1 MANYFDQ
8 FEEIKEDNKQKSYW
22 EQFEPIEAESKVD
35 EFDMDFQDPN
45 KVTLGDRLN
54 TVKDNL
60 SKAIATTG
68 QATMSNR
75 PYVPN
80 TSGALEG
87 GVNYIN
93 DLALQVGNSINNAGQ
108 SVKNAY
114 NTIANKPINL
124 MPSRLMQPVSNA
136 FSGVGR
142 VASDVLPYA
151 MGGYYNSPKD
161 IVDATKQA
169 YNYGVEEAKRDR
181 QEQEMNPI
189 NLAESL
195 VDMYT
200 IGKFI
205 PGNKATMLGRMGVAG
220 KTGAV
225 YGGLES
231 LKHKGINP
239 KENLKD
245 AAIDAAL
252 FATLEP
258 LAEIGFA
265 AAKEGVKRINPAN
278 YQRIIESVPKKTG
291 TGLSQRTVY
300 EPKVKYE
307 YKPNVKNEYGMKEA
321 LNKPRIEA
329 NKMSDSAAF
338 ELGES
343 SELKYGVTRPIK
355 EAPKK
360 TVVDYLAPNIA
371 AKQQAKA
378 LEKAEK
384 AESNYEQVIEE
395 ARKHTIKTGEQ
406 TRVTKNDNGMYKYE
420 VVKPEVVDVDAKI
433 AELERKMKLVGGE
446 KTQLGQ
452 KYQRQIEEL
461 RGTEQAVTPVAEE
474 IKAEIT
480 EATKPAEVQN
490 VAVEKPKNV
499 AKNTKIRLKKGDSIL
514 ASDDFYS
521 DGNYI
526 VKKSKFTLEGQNQEV
541 KDLPNAQANML
552 WERYANNPTIELKP
566 TNRTWEGKEL
576 KAVEYE
582 YTDKNGDVQTIYLPK
597 KQSDM
602 FKGYDLAVS
611 EYKASN
617 YGEKFDIVLVKDGD
631 EVIGFA
637 SEIGGRAKKNIIE
650 TTNNFVDT
658 VKQQQEKAEQL
669 KQAKEEKAGR
679 PVIKY
684 SVKVDKYNNITGMY
698 MENDVLHTDG
708 NSAFYNKF
716 VMPDKTGVQKVTPF
730 GESALK
736 TVNKMLETTANYTT
750 KLEDIG
756 KIAISKNPVR
766 GQKIRVFEADIN
778 GKKQQVFL
786 NEKYLLDKKNLEL
799 YANDVEPQF
808 NAISIRRNGEQIG
821 LVMPI
826 RVSEYESLVDVPK
839 MKVSNTTKPVEK
851 VKKVAKTTEKT
862 PKNTEKSTKSIED
875 VGEFLQGNRKI
886 DKSLTWDDLDEMN
899 DLVRAKNT
907 TKAKIYTAPKF
918 DDLKAEGYSDFGSA
932 LIMNVYK
939 KINAKPA
946 AGYTGK
952 ENEKLYVDM
961 VNDTMKTVKDYI
973 KNNPEKF
980 TDEVLAERTGS
991 INPYSYH
998 YKQDDSLFYAIF
1010 PDKENKKGYYFFR
1023 HYPEYNRKS
1032 LIVGGSKFNDSLR
1045 IDYHTLKDVS
1055 KIIEESKALK
1065 EEKTGE
1071 KVKKQEWEK
1080 TFTVLEPSR
1089 WDNRY
1094 AVAFKK
1100 GKQIIAKFNSKA
1112 EAELVAQRAYEKLK
1126 QQKENEKSLDSTRK
1140 HIERRKD
1147 GRDVTAQEL
1156 KDEFGF
1162 RGVNFGNWVNQKE
1175 RQSFTNNTYD
1185 ALFDLSEMLNLPNKA
1200 LSLNGELGIA
1210 FGAQGHGGKAAAH
1223 YIPAF
1228 KEINLT
1234 KEHGAGSLAHEWWH
1248 AVDNYFGNKA
1258 SNKEFSESWGISL
1271 KQKGEVR
1278 EEVFN
1283 ALKDLHDQIKTSPLT
1298 KEDLEKYAK
1307 YHTDRINGNIN
1318 RYAEHIKNSYR
1329 RAKNADELNKII
1341 DDLANNREKYKDY
1354 SIEQMNEFERKFF
1367 KLLPENRDT
1376 FTNRGEFSWLT
1387 GEIRRLARVEELA
1400 KGTAKKSEYLKSAEK
1415 LDKQEGTK
1423 YWSEDTELGAR
1434 AFSVWL
1440 LDKMEKQSILNRFLV
1455 RQEHSAMT
1463 IDEAT
1468 FKKLLE
1474 GKEDSL
1480 DYIHKTPIVTEEK
1493 ARIFK
1498 AFDKLFDT
1506 IKTRETE
1513 KGVELYDINR
1523 DSETIAKNI
1532 QGAKVNVDGLTGDTV
1547 EIASKSDVYKNPV
1560 MKSLLEDLKG
1570 LQTSCTLQ
1578 GELSGKFIHNLETGE
1593 KRILLNP
1600 KNMAKTTHDHEVGH
1614 AIMDYFAGKDPSVNR
1629 RYLRDSQDTNNK
1641 VDVLK
1646 QFIKNNERVLD
1657 EISSIK
1663 KANNIN
1669 ADATAKDIKHLLS
1682 KEQYKVYR
1690 QYDKLYFNYK
1700 NSYVEQ
1706 YADSIAFGDFI
1717 GDPKEFIQ
1725 LYDKIK
1731 PIYDKLIQ
1739 EGKIYGTSEE
1749 FRKLVRQFKTN
1760 KRTRSIQRL
1769 PEKEIRSGR
1778 INKESMSKGI
1788 NLDDIQRDNFKAT
1801 KNIEQT
1807 VRDKVY
1813 DWHGGIGKDRYD
1825 VDKTLNSFIRMS
1837 KNIAKDISQKTG
1849 LKVSDKQLR
1858 EMLPFLRERTNI
1870 PEKLDRDD
1878 LKKIFN
1884 ALSGEEKAR
1893 LVKFADDTSNKFEK
1907 YYKNYLD
1914 AKGEVDEATIE
1925 NHISHIWD
1933 LDDKKQ
1939 ALLTNYITTKS
1950 RFAKQR
1956 TIETLAKGINGIEI
1970 DGKIVEFKPKTL
1982 DYAEILKSSSDNLIK
1997 ATYDMQLAETIKG
2010 MKDAEGNPL
2019 VLPAHKA
2026 PADWIEVS
2034 HPALNKAVYMGTVG
2048 EDELPMLMKSSVKV
2062 HPDLEKYVASIF
2074 ETPKT
2079 ASKFWKGYDSINGIL
2094 KQSQLGFS
2102 GFHGYALSESALA
2115 NMGLKKTLESLNVKK
2130 MYDAVKNGNY
2140 EIYEHEAEAKRAIEA
2155 GVQLGTPSDLN
2166 RNLVEET
2173 LNKIPVL
2180 GKYISGAVGVNNK
2193 ILWDV
2198 LHNNFKLFTFNTK
2211 IAELEKAG
2219 KVTKEQE
2226 RAVAQWVNDTY
2237 GGQSWEL
2244 LGVKNSDV
2252 RKAGRVLLSPD
2263 WNFSTVRQALG
2274 SINKA
2279 KLDKV
2284 FNDTKAWKR
2293 VAELMGVSENIGGEG
2308 VRGKIARD
2316 FWIRAVVYS
2325 TIFYNAM
2332 NAAFR
2337 ADDRK
2342 KHPERYPKNMKPFD
2356 YSIWSNANPMD
2367 NWYEK
2372 LMPYVFIGRNSDGT
2386 ARMLRVGKQFREV
2399 PELAADPIT
2408 KLSGKSASIIG
2419 LLTQVAVGM
2428 SPADIVK
2435 KVSGR
2440 EAYLNQNI
2448 WEGYGED
2455 ARMRDG
2461 MEAVTG
2467 RLKVAAKGAA
2477 PFMLSKY
2484 MDGKHEPSAWDM
2496 FAQTSVGS
2504 TKGKVYKE
2512 AKEAFEAG
2520 REDKIREI
2528 KQKAY
2533 RDGVR
2538 KEDIN
2543 KMVGY
2548 AEKNYKADNTKKYRK
2563 KFVEAMKNK
2572 DKKELNRIKSD
2583 MQRHHLSA
2591 KEQRRI
2597 YESAYKKYLQER

>member
-8 FEEIKEDNKQKSYW
+8 FEELKEDNKQKSYW
-22 EQFEPIEAESKVD
+22 DQFETMEAEAEVD

-45 KVTLGDRLN
+45 KVTLGDRFN
-54 TVKDNL
+54 AVKDNL

-93 DLALQVGNSINNAGQ
+93 DLATQAGQ
-108 SVKNAY
+108 NVQNAY

-124 MPSRLMQPVSNA
+124 MPSKILQPVSNA

-161 IVDATKQA
+161 IAEATQQA

-181 QEQEMNPI
+181 EQQEMNPI

-200 IGKFI
+200 IGKFM
-205 PGNKATMLGRMGVAG
+205 PGNKATALGRMGVAG

-245 AAIDAAL
+245 AAVDAVL

-265 AAKEGVKRINPAN
+265 AAKEGAKRLNPAN
-278 YQRIIESVPKKTG
+278 YQRIIESVPKTSG

-329 NKMSDSAAF
+329 NKMSDSTAF
-338 ELGES
+338 ELGEAS
-343 SELKYGVTRPIK
+343 KLKYGVSRPIK

-384 AESNYEQVIEE
+384 TED
-395 ARKHTIKTGEQ
+395 AR
-406 TRVTKNDNGMYKYE
+406 NS
-420 VVKPEVVDVDAKI
+420 VVENLAPNTANKEVVDVEAKI
-433 AELERKMKLVGGE
+433 AELERKMKIVGGE

-452 KYQRQIEEL
+452 KYKRQIEEL
-461 RGTEQAVTPVAEE
+461 RGTDQAVEPAVEEVKPVTEETVENVPSKAEEAPKAVESEEVIAPKTETVEPAEE
-474 IKAEIT
+474 IQIAETT
-480 EATKPAEVQN
+480 EATKPAEAQE

-499 AKNTKIRLKKGDSIL
+499 SKNTKIRLKKGDSIL

-526 VKKSKFTLEGQNQEV
+526 VKKSKFGLEGQNQDV
-541 KDLPNAQANML
+541 KNLPNEQANML

-566 TNRTWEGKEL
+566 TNRTWEGKQL

-582 YTDKNGDVQTIYLPK
+582 YTDKNGDVQKIYLPK
-597 KQSDM
+597 QNSDM

-611 EYKASN
+611 EYKASR
-617 YGEKFDIVLVKDGD
+617 YDDKFDIVLVKDGD
-631 EVIGFA
+631 EVVGFV
-637 SEIGGRAKKNIIE
+637 SELVGRAKKNIIE
-650 TTNNFVDT
+650 TPDNFVDT
-658 VKQQQEKAEQL
+658 VKQKQEKAEQS

-684 SVKVDKYNNITGMY
+684 SVKVDKNNNITGTY
-698 MENDVLHTDG
+698 MENDVMHTDG
-708 NSAFYNKF
+708 NSVYYNKF
-716 VMPDKTGVQKVTPF
+716 VMPDKTGVQKVTPLTE
-730 GESALK
+730 GPLK

-839 MKVSNTTKPVEK
+839 MKVSNATSAVKPSLK
-851 VKKVAKTTEKT
+851 QQS
-862 PKNTEKSTKSIED
+862 KNTEKSTKNIED
-875 VGEFLQGNRKI
+875 SGEFLKGNRKE
-886 DKSLTWDDLDEMN
+886 DKNGLTWEDLEGMN
-899 DLVRAKNT
+899 DLVRAKNL
-907 TKAKIYTAPKF
+907 TKAKIYPKPSI
-918 DDLKAEGYSDFGSA
+918 DSLKEQGLDTFQSAIVQHIYNKIANKIPAGYETRLGTQKEYTENIKNVMDSVIKYFKENPNKYSVAMTEGLRKDIFNVIYPDKDNLVGKYDSIFRKYTEYNRHA
-932 LIMNVYK
+932 LIMGGRRFVEG
-939 KINAKPA
+939 IQIS
-946 AGYTGK
+946 TK
-952 ENEKLYVDM
+952 EL
-961 VNDTMKTVKDYI
+961 
-973 KNNPEKF
+973 
-980 TDEVLAERTGS
+980 
-991 INPYSYH
+991 
-998 YKQDDSLFYAIF
+998 
-1010 PDKENKKGYYFFR
+1010 KEIR
-1023 HYPEYNRKS
+1023 
-1032 LIVGGSKFNDSLR
+1032 
-1045 IDYHTLKDVS
+1045 
-1055 KIIEESKALK
+1055 KIIEDYK
-1065 EEKTGE
+1065 EVKTPTS
-1071 KVKKQEWEK
+1071 KVKKEDWEK
-1080 TFTVLEPSR
+1080 TFTILEPSR
-1089 WDNRY
+1089 WESKFRIATNKGNQILKGEYNTKDE
-1094 AVAFKK
+1094 AIEVARK
-1100 GKQIIAKFNSKA
+1100 IT
-1112 EAELVAQRAYEKLK
+1112 EAQKELKNKLK
-1126 QQKENEKSLDSTRK
+1126 KNNF
-1140 HIERRKD
+1140 ERDYIQRRDKD
-1147 GRDVTAQEL
+1147 ISSDEL
-1156 KDEFGF
+1156 RETFGF
-1162 RGVNFGNWVNQKE
+1162 KGVNFGNYVTQKE
-1175 RQSFTNNTYD
+1175 RQDFLNYTYD
-1185 ALFDLSEMLNLPNKA
+1185 SLYDLAELLNLPPKA
-1200 LSLNGELGIA
+1200 LSLNGQLGVA
-1210 FGAQGHGGKAAAH
+1210 FGAQGRGGKAAGH
-1223 YIPAF
+1223 YIPDYH
-1228 KEINLT
+1228 EINMT
-1234 KEHGAGSLAHEWWH
+1234 KDSGAGTLAHEWWH
-1248 AVDNYFGNKA
+1248 AFDNYFGSKA
-1258 SNKEFSESWGISL
+1258 EGKEFTNKYGLALS
-1271 KQKGEVR
+1271 KQGEIR
-1278 EEVFN
+1278 EEVYKAFAEIDKQMRTVPFTEEEIQAKKDTVIAGCERN
-1283 ALKDLHDQIKTSPLT
+1283 IKYYANLVKNTFKKVDGVAEFVDKLVKNKDKYIKMSDEDMHNLVWKDFAKLIPEKRQTIENMSKLTWLTSEIQRMGRAEEIAMKMPTKSQYLKDAERLNVIENMGKGYWT
-1298 KEDLEKYAK
+1298 E
-1307 YHTDRINGNIN
+1307 HT
-1318 RYAEHIKNSYR
+1318 E
-1329 RAKNADELNKII
+1329 
-1341 DDLANNREKYKDY
+1341 
-1354 SIEQMNEFERKFF
+1354 M
-1367 KLLPENRDT
+1367 
-1376 FTNRGEFSWLT
+1376 
-1387 GEIRRLARVEELA
+1387 
-1400 KGTAKKSEYLKSAEK
+1400 
-1415 LDKQEGTK
+1415 
-1423 YWSEDTELGAR
+1423 GAR
-1434 AFSVWL
+1434 AFTTYL
-1440 LDKMEKQSILNRFLV
+1440 LDKMETQQIVNRFLARSQSGEV
-1455 RQEHSAMT
+1455 SMDWDKFASSM
-1463 IDEAT
+1463 EA
-1468 FKKLLE
+1468 
-1474 GKEDSL
+1474 GDKEASVL
-1480 DYIHKTPIVTEEK
+1480 VHWNPTNAEEK

-1498 AFDKLFDT
+1498 AFDNLFDT

-1513 KGVELYDINR
+1513 KGVELYSIDVPEFMKKADEIDTGYKDLDLTPIYERISEGIKGAELAKILPKEIGDI
-1523 DSETIAKNI
+1523 IKND
-1532 QGAKVNVDGLTGDTV
+1532 AEKYTF
-1547 EIASKSDVYKNPV
+1547 
-1560 MKSLLEDLKG
+1560 
-1570 LQTSCTLQ
+1570 
-1578 GELSGKFIHNLETGE
+1578 GELINNNSKKKGVHSGKKATISLNLDAIGNSPYSFIETLTHEIRHAKQHKIYLKIMSKPKKAWTAKERTFVAHYNICKRVNKEMQKYYNKHSQLIDRFDQSHFYSAKDRADAISELKLEEQKIIDRFDNLYEDYRNAFFETDSRLEGVKNATGYRKESGYTLSRPSKTERTNTKRPKKWGILANFRENATGE
-1593 KRILLNP
+1593 YSISESEYRGKGQ
-1600 KNMAKTTHDHEVGH
+1600 KAKQ
-1614 AIMDYFAGKDPSVNR
+1614 SV
-1629 RYLRDSQDTNNK
+1629 
-1641 VDVLK
+1641 
-1646 QFIKNNERVLD
+1646 
-1657 EISSIK
+1657 
-1663 KANNIN
+1663 
-1669 ADATAKDIKHLLS
+1669 
-1682 KEQYKVYR
+1682 
-1690 QYDKLYFNYK
+1690 
-1700 NSYVEQ
+1700 
-1706 YADSIAFGDFI
+1706 
-1717 GDPKEFIQ
+1717 
-1725 LYDKIK
+1725 
-1731 PIYDKLIQ
+1731 
-1739 EGKIYGTSEE
+1739 
-1749 FRKLVRQFKTN
+1749 
-1760 KRTRSIQRL
+1760 
-1769 PEKEIRSGR
+1769 
-1778 INKESMSKGI
+1778 
-1788 NLDDIQRDNFKAT
+1788 
-1801 KNIEQT
+1801 EQT

-1837 KNIAKDISQKTG
+1837 KNIAKDLSQKTG
-1849 LKVSDKQLR
+1849 LKISDKQLR

-1950 RFAKQR
+1950 KFAKQR

-2010 MKDAEGNPL
+2010 MKDAEGNSL

-2115 NMGLKKTLESLNVKK
+2115 NMGLKKTLKSLNVKK

-2180 GKYISGAVGVNNK
+2180 GKYISGAVSVNNK

-2244 LGVKNSDV
+2244 LGIKNSDV

-2274 SINKA
+2274 SINNA

-2293 VAELMGVSENIGGEG
+2293 VAELMGVSENIGGES

-2325 TIFYNAM
+2325 TVFYNAM

-2342 KHPERYPKNMKPFD
+2342 KHPELYPKNMKPFD
-2356 YSIWSNANPMD
+2356 YSIWANANPMD

-2461 MEAVTG
+2461 IEAVTG

-2548 AEKNYKADNTKKYRK
+2548 AEKNYKSDNTKKYRK

>member
-8 FEEIKEDNKQKSYW
+8 FEELKEDNKQKSYW
-22 EQFEPIEAESKVD
+22 DQFEPMEAEEQAD

-45 KVTLGDRLN
+45 KVTLGDRFN
-54 TVKDNL
+54 AAKDNL

-93 DLALQVGNSINNAGQ
+93 DLATQAGQ
-108 SVKNAY
+108 NVKNAY

-161 IVDATKQA
+161 IVEATQQA

-181 QEQEMNPI
+181 QQQEMNPI

-200 IGKFI
+200 IGKFM

-245 AAIDAAL
+245 AAVDAAL

-291 TGLSQRTVY
+291 TGLSERTVY

-329 NKMSDSAAF
+329 NKMSDSTAF
-338 ELGES
+338 ELGEA
-343 SELKYGVTRPIK
+343 SELKYGVTKPVK

-384 AESNYEQVIEE
+384 TEE
-395 ARKHTIKTGEQ
+395 AR
-406 TRVTKNDNGMYKYE
+406 NS
-420 VVKPEVVDVDAKI
+420 VVENIAPNTANKEVVDVEAKI
-433 AELERKMKLVGGE
+433 AELERKFKLVGGE
-446 KTQLGQ
+446 KTLLGQ

-461 RGTEQAVTPVAEE
+461 RGTEQAVAPVAEE
-474 IKAEIT
+474 VKPVEPVENIPSKTEEAPKAVESEEVIAPKTETVEPAEEIAVAETT
-480 EATKPAEVQN
+480 EATKPATQEV
-490 VAVEKPKNV
+490 AEKP
-499 AKNTKIRLKKGDSIL
+499 
-514 ASDDFYS
+514 
-521 DGNYI
+521 
-526 VKKSKFTLEGQNQEV
+526 
-541 KDLPNAQANML
+541 
-552 WERYANNPTIELKP
+552 
-566 TNRTWEGKEL
+566 
-576 KAVEYE
+576 
-582 YTDKNGDVQTIYLPK
+582 
-597 KQSDM
+597 
-602 FKGYDLAVS
+602 
-611 EYKASN
+611 
-617 YGEKFDIVLVKDGD
+617 
-631 EVIGFA
+631 
-637 SEIGGRAKKNIIE
+637 AKKNS
-650 TTNNFVDT
+650 
-658 VKQQQEKAEQL
+658 
-669 KQAKEEKAGR
+669 
-679 PVIKY
+679 IKY
-684 SVKVDKYNNITGMY
+684 SVKIDKKGNKNGFYGYSETY
-698 MENDVLHTDG
+698 HTDG
-708 NSAFYNKF
+708 NAMYKF
-716 VMPDKTGVQKVTPF
+716 DDVDADVKRVDVNGAVTVP
-730 GESALK
+730 EKNMEALWSK
-736 TVNKMLETTANYTT
+736 AEQNAN
-750 KLEDIG
+750 KLEDLG
-756 KIAISKNPVR
+756 KYFVDKEKRKVR
-766 GQKIRVFEADIN
+766 LFQMGNYEN
-778 GKKQQVFL
+778 GEPKYVYIDS
-786 NEKYLLDKKNLEL
+786 KYLLNQKGLEVFAESPL
-799 YANDVEPQF
+799 SSMSVRKD
-808 NAISIRRNGEQIG
+808 GKQIG
-821 LVMPI
+821 VVMPI
-826 RVSEYESLVDVPK
+826 TMKSIEGVNLIDVPK
-839 MKVSNTTKPVEK
+839 MIEEAKPVEK
-851 VKKVAKTTEKT
+851 VKKATKTTEKT
-862 PKNTEKSTKSIED
+862 PKKSEKSTKNIED
-875 VGEFLQGNRKI
+875 SGEFLMGNKKV
-886 DKSLTWDDLDEMN
+886 DKNGLTWEDLEGMN
-899 DLVRAKNT
+899 KLLREKNT
-907 TKAKIYTAPKF
+907 TKAKIYPKPSM
-918 DDLKAEGYSDFGSA
+918 DDLKAEGYTEFQSA
-932 LIMNVYK
+932 LIQNIYN

-946 AGYTGK
+946 AGYEG
-952 ENEKLYVDM
+952 EVNQKLYVDTI
-961 VNDTMKTVKDYI
+961 NDVMNTVKKYI
-973 KNNPEKF
+973 KEHSDEF
-980 TDEVLAERTGS
+980 TTDLVAEATRAYRS
-991 INPYSYH
+991 WSYK
-998 YKQDDSLFYAIF
+998 YNKSLFDAVF
-1010 PDKENKKGYYFFR
+1010 PDKENKVGQYGNIFR
-1023 HYPEYNRKS
+1023 QYPEYNRKAV
-1032 LIVGGSKFNDSLR
+1032 IIGGNKFIGALQLNTR
-1045 IDYHTLKDVS
+1045 TLKDVMTTLEDS
-1055 KIIEESKALK
+1055 KLVKEKGAKAKL
-1065 EEKTGE
+1065 EG
-1071 KVKKQEWEK
+1071 WEK
-1080 TFTVLEPSR
+1080 QFTILEPSR
-1089 WDNRY
+1089 WNNEYR
-1094 AVAFKK
+1094 VGIKK
-1100 GKQIIAKFNSKA
+1100 GRSKNNILDKKFNTKEEA
-1112 EAELVAQRAYEKLK
+1112 EAYAKKMYEVYQEHKK
-1126 QQKENEKSLDSTRK
+1126 RDIDIRGTRNAV
-1140 HIERRKD
+1140 ERRENNK
-1147 GRDVTAQEL
+1147 DVTS
-1156 KDEFGF
+1156 DEVREAFGF
-1162 RGVNFGNWVNQKE
+1162 KGVNFGNWVKQSE
-1175 RQSFTNNTYD
+1175 RQDFLNIAYD
-1185 ALFDLSEMLNLPNKA
+1185 SLLDLAEIINVPAKA
-1200 LSLNGELGIA
+1200 ISLNGNLGLA
-1210 FGAQGHGGKAAAH
+1210 FGAQGHGGRAAAH
-1223 YIPAF
+1223 YLPAY

-1234 KEHGAGSLAHEWWH
+1234 RMSGSGSLAHEWWH
-1248 AVDNYFGNKA
+1248 AVDNYFADMAHNENYSGKFA
-1258 SNKEFSESWGISL
+1258 LELKESGKL
-1271 KQKGEVR
+1271 R
-1278 EEVFN
+1278 PEVFEAFDN
-1283 ALKDLHDQIKTSPLT
+1283 LSKQIKTAPFTEEEIQKRKDAIVARCERNIKYYADSVKNTFKNVEGVAEFVDKLVKNKDKYIKMSDEDMYNLVWKDFEKLIPERRQTIENMSKLT
-1298 KEDLEKYAK
+1298 
-1307 YHTDRINGNIN
+1307 
-1318 RYAEHIKNSYR
+1318 
-1329 RAKNADELNKII
+1329 
-1341 DDLANNREKYKDY
+1341 
-1354 SIEQMNEFERKFF
+1354 
-1367 KLLPENRDT
+1367 
-1376 FTNRGEFSWLT
+1376 WLT
-1387 GEIRRLARVEELA
+1387 GEIQRIGKAEEIA
-1400 KGTAKKSEYLKSAEK
+1400 MKTPPKSQYLKDAER
-1415 LDKQEGTK
+1415 LDSIDTGMGGK
-1423 YWSEDTELGAR
+1423 YWTEDTELGAR
-1434 AFSVWL
+1434 AFASYI
-1440 LDKMEKQSILNRFLV
+1440 LDKLNKQSVKNSFLTHKDGGILDL
-1455 RQEHSAMT
+1455 EAWSKSGESAESAIVPT
-1463 IDEAT
+1463 YPA
-1468 FKKLLE
+1468 
-1474 GKEDSL
+1474 DSA
-1480 DYIHKTPIVTEEK
+1480 ERE
-1493 ARIFK
+1493 RIFS

-1513 KGVELYDINR
+1513 KGVELYSSNNKIKVDKKHTLHHLTNGVQIGQTTNTPLGKLKDIINSSPEMKQIKR
-1523 DSETIAKNI
+1523 YIRGVEDTEVCLFSQEEISE
-1532 QGAKVNVDGLTGDTV
+1532 
-1547 EIASKSDVYKNPV
+1547 
-1560 MKSLLEDLKG
+1560 LKG
-1570 LQTSCTLQ
+1570 
-1578 GELSGKFIHNLETGE
+1578 
-1593 KRILLNP
+1593 
-1600 KNMAKTTHDHEVGH
+1600 
-1614 AIMDYFAGKDPSVNR
+1614 FAGASFNGEIIKVMPNTPIWKLAHEIR
-1629 RYLRDSQDTNNK
+1629 HARDFQ
-1641 VDVLK
+1641 
-1646 QFIKNNERVLD
+1646 
-1657 EISSIK
+1657 
-1663 KANNIN
+1663 
-1669 ADATAKDIKHLLS
+1669 KDIKTPFGILRITNAIIGNKLLALTKDTPFEVIGNWWYNSS
-1682 KEQYKVYR
+1682 KLEKNAYKDERVVKEAYGYR
-1690 QYDKLYFNYK
+1690 GNQ
-1700 NSYVEQ
+1700 S
-1706 YADSIAFGDFI
+1706 
-1717 GDPKEFIQ
+1717 
-1725 LYDKIK
+1725 
-1731 PIYDKLIQ
+1731 
-1739 EGKIYGTSEE
+1739 T
-1749 FRKLVRQFKTN
+1749 
-1760 KRTRSIQRL
+1760 
-1769 PEKEIRSGR
+1769 
-1778 INKESMSKGI
+1778 GI
-1788 NLDDIQRDNFKAT
+1788 NARNRGNGKAIKLNGKNTFFSLEENNAGIDEATSKTSRKGSEKNVRNDRDGQNK
-1801 KNIEQT
+1801 KQNEVRRGVEQT

-1837 KNIAKDISQKTG
+1837 KNIAKDLSQKTG
-1849 LKVSDKQLR
+1849 LKISDKQLR

-2010 MKDAEGNPL
+2010 MKDAEGKPL

-2048 EDELPMLMKSSVKV
+2048 DDELPMLMKSSVKI

-2140 EIYEHEAEAKRAIEA
+2140 EIYEHEAEAKRAIDA

-2180 GKYISGAVGVNNK
+2180 GKYISGAVSVNNK

-2198 LHNNFKLFTFNTK
+2198 LHNNFKLFTFNAK

-2274 SINKA
+2274 SINNA

-2316 FWIRAVVYS
+2316 FWIRAVIYS
-2325 TIFYNAM
+2325 TVFYNAM

-2419 LLTQVAVGM
+2419 LVSQVAVGM

-2496 FAQTSVGS
+2496 FAQTSAGS

-2548 AEKNYKADNTKKYRK
+2548 AEKNYRADNTKKYRK
-2563 KFVEAMKNK
+2563 KFIEAMKNK

>member
-8 FEEIKEDNKQKSYW
+8 FEELKDDNKQKSYW
-22 EQFEPIEAESKVD
+22 EQFEPIEAEKQAD

-54 TVKDNL
+54 AVKDNL

-93 DLALQVGNSINNAGQ
+93 DLATQAGQ
-108 SVKNAY
+108 NVQNAY

-142 VASDVLPYA
+142 VASDVLPFA

-161 IVDATKQA
+161 IVEATQKA

-181 QEQEMNPI
+181 QQQEMNPI

-200 IGKFI
+200 IGKFM

-245 AAIDAAL
+245 AAVDAAL

-258 LAEIGFA
+258 LTEIGFA
-265 AAKEGVKRINPAN
+265 AAKEGAKRLNPAN

-329 NKMSDSAAF
+329 NKMSDSTAF
-338 ELGES
+338 ELGEA
-343 SELKYGVTRPIK
+343 SEMKYGVTRPVK

-384 AESNYEQVIEE
+384 TEE
-395 ARKHTIKTGEQ
+395 ARNSVIENLAPNTANK
-406 TRVTKNDNGMYKYE
+406 
-420 VVKPEVVDVDAKI
+420 EVVDVDAKI
-433 AELERKMKLVGGE
+433 AELERKMKLIGGE
-446 KTQLGQ
+446 KTLLGQ
-452 KYQRQIEEL
+452 KYKRQIEEL
-461 RGTEQAVTPVAEE
+461 KATEQAVTPVAEE
-474 IKAEIT
+474 VKPVAEEPVENIPSKTEEAPKAIESEEVVAPKTETVEPAEEIQIAET
-480 EATKPAEVQN
+480 SEATKPAETQE
-490 VAVEKPKNV
+490 VAVETQEV
-499 AKNTKIRLKKGDSIL
+499 AK
-514 ASDDFYS
+514 
-521 DGNYI
+521 
-526 VKKSKFTLEGQNQEV
+526 
-541 KDLPNAQANML
+541 
-552 WERYANNPTIELKP
+552 KP
-566 TNRTWEGKEL
+566 
-576 KAVEYE
+576 
-582 YTDKNGDVQTIYLPK
+582 
-597 KQSDM
+597 
-602 FKGYDLAVS
+602 
-611 EYKASN
+611 
-617 YGEKFDIVLVKDGD
+617 
-631 EVIGFA
+631 
-637 SEIGGRAKKNIIE
+637 AKKNS
-650 TTNNFVDT
+650 
-658 VKQQQEKAEQL
+658 
-669 KQAKEEKAGR
+669 
-679 PVIKY
+679 IKY
-684 SVKVDKYNNITGMY
+684 SVKFDKYGNKKGFYGYSETY
-698 MENDVLHTDG
+698 HTDG
-708 NSAFYNKF
+708 NAMYKF
-716 VMPDKTGVQKVTPF
+716 DDVDADVKRVDVNGAVTVP
-730 GESALK
+730 EKNMEAVWSKAEQN
-736 TVNKMLETTANYTT
+736 VN
-750 KLEDIG
+750 KLEDLG
-756 KIAISKNPVR
+756 KYYVDREKRKVR
-766 GQKIRVFEADIN
+766 LFQMGNYEN
-778 GKKQQVFL
+778 GEPKYVSIDS
-786 NEKYLLDKKNLEL
+786 KYLLNQKGLEVFAESPL
-799 YANDVEPQF
+799 SSM
-808 NAISIRRNGEQIG
+808 SIRKDGKQIG
-821 LVMPI
+821 VVMPI
-826 RVSEYESLVDVPK
+826 TMKSIDNVELIDVPK
-839 MKVSNTTKPVEK
+839 MIEEAKPVAK
-851 VKKVAKTTEKT
+851 VKKATEVTEKT
-862 PKNTEKSTKSIED
+862 PKKTEVVNASYSLDIPENSKDITKTKEFKNWFGDSKVVDENGKPLVVYHGTADIIEVFD
-875 VGEFLQGNRKI
+875 ERYGGETTANNEYGAFFFTDNLEVAEDYSRQAYIRRYEGRDREKLEDYYKEQFNLTDEEI
-886 DKSLTWDDLDEMN
+886 DNILDDLEE
-899 DLVRAKNT
+899 A
-907 TKAKIYTAPKF
+907 
-918 DDLKAEGYSDFGSA
+918 AE
-932 LIMNVYK
+932 N
-939 KINAKPA
+939 
-946 AGYTGK
+946 
-952 ENEKLYVDM
+952 
-961 VNDTMKTVKDYI
+961 
-973 KNNPEKF
+973 
-980 TDEVLAERTGS
+980 
-991 INPYSYH
+991 
-998 YKQDDSLFYAIF
+998 
-1010 PDKENKKGYYFFR
+1010 
-1023 HYPEYNRKS
+1023 
-1032 LIVGGSKFNDSLR
+1032 
-1045 IDYHTLKDVS
+1045 
-1055 KIIEESKALK
+1055 
-1065 EEKTGE
+1065 
-1071 KVKKQEWEK
+1071 
-1080 TFTVLEPSR
+1080 
-1089 WDNRY
+1089 
-1094 AVAFKK
+1094 
-1100 GKQIIAKFNSKA
+1100 
-1112 EAELVAQRAYEKLK
+1112 
-1126 QQKENEKSLDSTRK
+1126 
-1140 HIERRKD
+1140 
-1147 GRDVTAQEL
+1147 
-1156 KDEFGF
+1156 
-1162 RGVNFGNWVNQKE
+1162 
-1175 RQSFTNNTYD
+1175 
-1185 ALFDLSEMLNLPNKA
+1185 
-1200 LSLNGELGIA
+1200 
-1210 FGAQGHGGKAAAH
+1210 
-1223 YIPAF
+1223 
-1228 KEINLT
+1228 
-1234 KEHGAGSLAHEWWH
+1234 
-1248 AVDNYFGNKA
+1248 
-1258 SNKEFSESWGISL
+1258 
-1271 KQKGEVR
+1271 
-1278 EEVFN
+1278 
-1283 ALKDLHDQIKTSPLT
+1283 QIKTVDTYLKIENPLIINNNYNVSPIQDIQELIGWA
-1298 KEDLEKYAK
+1298 KEGRYSDVVEKYVDIYDTQKYAESDIEDYRKEIETRARENYDLEEGDTIEEYMFNDATREIMDENGIYPEMQEFDGIIIRNTIDDIGERSQGIQDTYIVFKPEQIKSVNNRGTFNPEDPNIYKFLDVPNFMKDVMANGYKDIDIQPINDVIAK
-1307 YHTDRINGNIN
+1307 GCTQEELLKVLPSSLHKGFDNINGYKFYNLKAN
-1318 RYAEHIKNSYR
+1318 KNS
-1329 RAKNADELNKII
+1329 
-1341 DDLANNREKYKDY
+1341 
-1354 SIEQMNEFERKFF
+1354 S
-1367 KLLPENRDT
+1367 T
-1376 FTNRGEFSWLT
+1376 
-1387 GEIRRLARVEELA
+1387 
-1400 KGTAKKSEYLKSAEK
+1400 KG
-1415 LDKQEGTK
+1415 
-1423 YWSEDTELGAR
+1423 
-1434 AFSVWL
+1434 
-1440 LDKMEKQSILNRFLV
+1440 
-1455 RQEHSAMT
+1455 
-1463 IDEAT
+1463 
-1468 FKKLLE
+1468 
-1474 GKEDSL
+1474 
-1480 DYIHKTPIVTEEK
+1480 
-1493 ARIFK
+1493 
-1498 AFDKLFDT
+1498 
-1506 IKTRETE
+1506 
-1513 KGVELYDINR
+1513 
-1523 DSETIAKNI
+1523 I
-1532 QGAKVNVDGLTGDTV
+1532 QYGGNV
-1547 EIASKSDVYKNPV
+1547 
-1560 MKSLLEDLKG
+1560 
-1570 LQTSCTLQ
+1570 
-1578 GELSGKFIHNLETGE
+1578 
-1593 KRILLNP
+1593 KRI
-1600 KNMAKTTHDHEVGH
+1600 
-1614 AIMDYFAGKDPSVNR
+1614 
-1629 RYLRDSQDTNNK
+1629 
-1641 VDVLK
+1641 
-1646 QFIKNNERVLD
+1646 
-1657 EISSIK
+1657 
-1663 KANNIN
+1663 
-1669 ADATAKDIKHLLS
+1669 
-1682 KEQYKVYR
+1682 
-1690 QYDKLYFNYK
+1690 
-1700 NSYVEQ
+1700 
-1706 YADSIAFGDFI
+1706 
-1717 GDPKEFIQ
+1717 
-1725 LYDKIK
+1725 
-1731 PIYDKLIQ
+1731 
-1739 EGKIYGTSEE
+1739 
-1749 FRKLVRQFKTN
+1749 
-1760 KRTRSIQRL
+1760 
-1769 PEKEIRSGR
+1769 
-1778 INKESMSKGI
+1778 GI
-1788 NLDDIQRDNFKAT
+1788 NLDKVGNNPQKLIDTIMHEVEHADQEAYYNYLKSQQAKGIHLTQDEIAYMREYRKSDKLNHVIQQYLRKNKKAINNVVNPFLKKYQHLTREELLNKIKSIQSSIKRDMICKHLKYIDKYRDLFREVGARKQAAKYAEEFIDEERNVRRRVAKSNRFIFGTSTNRNIGAKVRSGLERGNLSIEEPTKGQKA
-1801 KNIEQT
+1801 KQSVEQT

-1837 KNIAKDISQKTG
+1837 KNIAKDLSQKTG

-1893 LVKFADDTSNKFEK
+1893 LVKFADETSNKFEK

-2079 ASKFWKGYDSINGIL
+2079 SSKFWKAYDSINGMI

-2102 GFHGYALSESALA
+2102 GFHGYALSESAIA
-2115 NMGLKKTLESLNVKK
+2115 NMGVKKTLESLNVKK
-2130 MYDAVKNGNY
+2130 IYDAVKNGNY
-2140 EIYEHEAEAKRAIEA
+2140 EIYEHEAEAKRAIDA

-2173 LNKIPVL
+2173 LNKWPKI
-2180 GKYISGAVGVNNK
+2180 GKYLSGAVSVNNK

-2244 LGVKNSDV
+2244 LGIKNSDV

-2274 SINKA
+2274 SINNT
-2279 KLDKV
+2279 KLDKI

-2325 TIFYNAM
+2325 TVFYNAM

-2337 ADDRK
+2337 ADDRE

-2356 YSIWSNANPMD
+2356 YSIWANANPMD

-2372 LMPYVFIGRNSDGT
+2372 MMPYVFIGRNSDGT

-2399 PELAADPIT
+2399 PELASDPIT

-2419 LLTQVAVGM
+2419 LVSQVAVGM

-2435 KVSGR
+2435 KVTGR
-2440 EAYLNQNI
+2440 EAYLNQKI
-2448 WEGYGED
+2448 WDGYGED

-2461 MEAVTG
+2461 AEFLTG
-2467 RLKVAAKGAA
+2467 RISVALEGAA
-2477 PFMLSKY
+2477 PFAVSKFF
-2484 MDGKHEPSAWDM
+2484 DKKHERSAWDM

-2520 REDKIREI
+2520 REDKIKEI

-2597 YESAYKKYLQER
+2597 YESAYKKYLKER

>member
-22 EQFEPIEAESKVD
+22 EQFEPIEAEAEVD

-45 KVTLGDRLN
+45 KVTLGDRFN
-54 TVKDNL
+54 AAKDNL

-80 TSGALEG
+80 TSGVLEG

-93 DLALQVGNSINNAGQ
+93 DLASQVGNSINNAGQ

-161 IVDATKQA
+161 IVEATQQA

-181 QEQEMNPI
+181 QQQQEMNPI

-200 IGKFI
+200 IGKFM

-225 YGGLES
+225 YGGLDS

-239 KENLKD
+239 KENIKD
-245 AAIDAAL
+245 ATVDAVL

-265 AAKEGVKRINPAN
+265 AAKEGAKRLNPAN
-278 YQRIIESVPKKTG
+278 YQRIIESVPKTSGTG
-291 TGLSQRTVY
+291 TAQRTVY

-329 NKMSDSAAF
+329 NKMSDNTAF
-338 ELGES
+338 ELGEA
-343 SELKYGVTRPIK
+343 SELKYGVSRPIK

-406 TRVTKNDNGMYKYE
+406 TRVTKNDNGMYEYE
-420 VVKPEVVDVDAKI
+420 VVKPEVANVDAKI

-446 KTQLGQ
+446 KTLLGQ
-452 KYQRQIEEL
+452 KYKRQIEEL
-461 RGTEQAVTPVAEE
+461 RGTEQAVAPVSEEVKPVAEE
-474 IKAEIT
+474 IVDTSQLDIKNKQLTYKFIDEGENIGENYGVVRAIGNNNEIVGEINYIYNPKTNTVQISDQSVIPSYQRQGIATDIISIIKDKTGTNQINSNVLTPDGEKFLAGIEKKGIIERHNIANTQVTEHPEVRSTDLMEQSAPKTETVKPTEEIQVAETT
-480 EATKPAEVQN
+480 ETTKPAEVQE
-490 VAVEKPKNV
+490 VAVETQEV
-499 AKNTKIRLKKGDSIL
+499 AK
-514 ASDDFYS
+514 
-521 DGNYI
+521 
-526 VKKSKFTLEGQNQEV
+526 
-541 KDLPNAQANML
+541 
-552 WERYANNPTIELKP
+552 KP
-566 TNRTWEGKEL
+566 
-576 KAVEYE
+576 
-582 YTDKNGDVQTIYLPK
+582 
-597 KQSDM
+597 
-602 FKGYDLAVS
+602 
-611 EYKASN
+611 
-617 YGEKFDIVLVKDGD
+617 
-631 EVIGFA
+631 
-637 SEIGGRAKKNIIE
+637 AKKNS
-650 TTNNFVDT
+650 
-658 VKQQQEKAEQL
+658 
-669 KQAKEEKAGR
+669 
-679 PVIKY
+679 IKY
-684 SVKVDKYNNITGMY
+684 SVKIDKKGNKNGFYGYSETY
-698 MENDVLHTDG
+698 HTDG
-708 NSAFYNKF
+708 NAMYKF
-716 VMPDKTGVQKVTPF
+716 DDVDADVKRVDVNGAVTVP
-730 GESALK
+730 EKNMEALWSK
-736 TVNKMLETTANYTT
+736 AEQNAN
-750 KLEDIG
+750 KLEDLG
-756 KIAISKNPVR
+756 KYFIDREKRKVR
-766 GQKIRVFEADIN
+766 LFKMNYENGESYVFIDS
-778 GKKQQVFL
+778 
-786 NEKYLLDKKNLEL
+786 KYLLNQKGLEVFAESPL
-799 YANDVEPQF
+799 SSMSVRKD
-808 NAISIRRNGEQIG
+808 GKQIG
-821 LVMPI
+821 VVMPI
-826 RVSEYESLVDVPK
+826 TMKSIDNVELIDVPK
-839 MKVSNTTKPVEK
+839 MIEEAKAVEKPVDK
-851 VKKVAKTTEKT
+851 PKKT
-862 PKNTEKSTKSIED
+862 PKNTEKSTKNIED
-875 VGEFLQGNRKI
+875 SGEFLMGNKKV
-886 DKSLTWDDLDEMN
+886 DKNGLTWEDLEGMN
-899 DLVRAKNT
+899 KLLREKNT
-907 TKAKIYTAPKF
+907 TKAKIYPKPSM
-918 DDLKAEGYSDFGSA
+918 DDLKAEGYTEFQSA
-932 LIMNVYK
+932 LIQNIYN

-946 AGYTGK
+946 AGYEG
-952 ENEKLYVDM
+952 EVNQKLYVDT
-961 VNDTMKTVKDYI
+961 VNDVMNTVKKYI
-973 KNNPEKF
+973 KEHSDEF
-980 TDEVLAERTGS
+980 TTDLVAEATRAYRS
-991 INPYSYH
+991 WSYK
-998 YKQDDSLFYAIF
+998 YNKSLFDAVF
-1010 PDKENKKGYYFFR
+1010 PDTENKVGQYGSVFR
-1023 HYPEYNRKS
+1023 QYPEYNRKA
-1032 LIVGGSKFNDSLR
+1032 IIIGGNKFIGALQLNTR
-1045 IDYHTLKDVS
+1045 TLKDVMTTLEDS
-1055 KIIEESKALK
+1055 KLVKEKGAKAKL
-1065 EEKTGE
+1065 EG
-1071 KVKKQEWEK
+1071 WEK
-1080 TFTVLEPSR
+1080 QFTILEPSR
-1089 WDNRY
+1089 WNNEYR
-1094 AVAFKK
+1094 VGIKK
-1100 GKQIIAKFNSKA
+1100 GRSKNNILDKKFNTKEEA
-1112 EAELVAQRAYEKLK
+1112 EAYAKKMYEVYQEHKK
-1126 QQKENEKSLDSTRK
+1126 RDIDIRGTRNAV
-1140 HIERRKD
+1140 ERRENNK
-1147 GRDVTAQEL
+1147 DVTS
-1156 KDEFGF
+1156 DEVREAFGF
-1162 RGVNFGNWVNQKE
+1162 KGVNFGNWVKQSE
-1175 RQSFTNNTYD
+1175 RQDFLNIAYD
-1185 ALFDLSEMLNLPNKA
+1185 SLLDLAEIINVPAKA
-1200 LSLNGELGIA
+1200 ISLNGNLGLA
-1210 FGAQGHGGKAAAH
+1210 FGAQGHGGRAAAH
-1223 YIPAF
+1223 YLPAY

-1234 KEHGAGSLAHEWWH
+1234 RMSGSGSLAHEWWH
-1248 AVDNYFGNKA
+1248 AVDNYFADMAHNENYSGKFA
-1258 SNKEFSESWGISL
+1258 LELKESGKL
-1271 KQKGEVR
+1271 R
-1278 EEVFN
+1278 PEVFEAFDN
-1283 ALKDLHDQIKTSPLT
+1283 LSKQIKTAPFTEEELQ
-1298 KEDLEKYAK
+1298 K
-1307 YHTDRINGNIN
+1307 R
-1318 RYAEHIKNSYR
+1318 
-1329 RAKNADELNKII
+1329 KNAIVARCERNIKYYADSVKNTFKNVDGVAEFVDKLVKNKDKYIKMSDEDMHNLVW
-1341 DDLANNREKYKDY
+1341 KDFAKLIPERRQT
-1354 SIEQMNEFERKFF
+1354 IENMS
-1367 KLLPENRDT
+1367 KLT
-1376 FTNRGEFSWLT
+1376 WLT
-1387 GEIRRLARVEELA
+1387 GEIQRIGKAEEIAMKTPQKSKYLQAAERLNSIDT
-1400 KGTAKKSEYLKSAEK
+1400 GMGS
-1415 LDKQEGTK
+1415 G

-1434 AFSVWL
+1434 AFASYI
-1440 LDKMEKQSILNRFLV
+1440 LDKLEKQSVKNEFLTRKDGGILDLEAWSKSGESF
-1455 RQEHSAMT
+1455 ESAIVPT
-1463 IDEAT
+1463 YPA
-1468 FKKLLE
+1468 
-1474 GKEDSL
+1474 DSA
-1480 DYIHKTPIVTEEK
+1480 ERE
-1493 ARIFK
+1493 RIFS
-1498 AFDKLFDT
+1498 AFDKLFET

-1513 KGVELYDINR
+1513 KGVELYSSSNKIKVDKKHTLHHLTNGVQIGQTTNTPLGKLKDIINSSPEMKQIKR
-1523 DSETIAKNI
+1523 YIRGVE
-1532 QGAKVNVDGLTGDTV
+1532 DTEV
-1547 EIASKSDVYKNPV
+1547 CLFSQKEIN
-1560 MKSLLEDLKG
+1560 ELKG
-1570 LQTSCTLQ
+1570 
-1578 GELSGKFIHNLETGE
+1578 
-1593 KRILLNP
+1593 
-1600 KNMAKTTHDHEVGH
+1600 
-1614 AIMDYFAGKDPSVNR
+1614 FAGASFDGDIIKVMPNTPIWKLAHEIR
-1629 RYLRDSQDTNNK
+1629 HARDFQ
-1641 VDVLK
+1641 
-1646 QFIKNNERVLD
+1646 
-1657 EISSIK
+1657 
-1663 KANNIN
+1663 
-1669 ADATAKDIKHLLS
+1669 KDIKTVFGKLRIFNAVIGNKMLVSTKNTPFEKLGDWWYNSS
-1682 KEQYKVYR
+1682 KLEKNAYKDEKDV
-1690 QYDKLYFNYK
+1690 
-1700 NSYVEQ
+1700 
-1706 YADSIAFGDFI
+1706 
-1717 GDPKEFIQ
+1717 KEAYGYSGNQSTGINARNRGNNK
-1725 LYDKIK
+1725 KIK
-1731 PIYDKLIQ
+1731 LN
-1739 EGKIYGTSEE
+1739 GKNTFFSIEE
-1749 FRKLVRQFKTN
+1749 TN
-1760 KRTRSIQRL
+1760 A
-1769 PEKEIRSGR
+1769 
-1778 INKESMSKGI
+1778 GI
-1788 NLDDIQRDNFKAT
+1788 NEAT
-1801 KNIEQT
+1801 PKTSGKGSEKDVRNDRNGQNKKQNEVRRGVEQT

-1907 YYKNYLD
+1907 YYKNYLE

-2010 MKDAEGNPL
+2010 MKDAEGNSL

-2048 EDELPMLMKSSVKV
+2048 EDELPMLMKSSVKI

-2079 ASKFWKGYDSINGIL
+2079 SSKFWKGYDSINGIL
-2094 KQSQLGFS
+2094 KQTQLGFS

-2115 NMGLKKTLESLNVKK
+2115 NMGVKKTLDSLNVKK
-2130 MYDAVKNGNY
+2130 VYDAVKNGNY
-2140 EIYEHEAEAKRAIEA
+2140 EIYEHEAEAKRAIDA

-2180 GKYISGAVGVNNK
+2180 GKYISGAVSVNNK

-2198 LHNNFKLFTFNTK
+2198 LHNNFKLFTFNAK

-2244 LGVKNSDV
+2244 LGIKNSDV

-2274 SINKA
+2274 SINNT

-2284 FNDTKAWKR
+2284 FNNTKAWKR

-2337 ADDRK
+2337 ADDRE

-2356 YSIWSNANPMD
+2356 YSIWANANPMD

-2372 LMPYVFIGRNSDGT
+2372 MMPYVFIGRNSDGT

-2461 MEAVTG
+2461 IEAVTG

-2484 MDGKHEPSAWDM
+2484 IDGKHEPSAWDM

>member
-1 MANYFDQ
+1 MA
-8 FEEIKEDNKQKSYW
+8 
-22 EQFEPIEAESKVD
+22 V
-35 EFDMDFQDPN
+35 
-45 KVTLGDRLN
+45 
-54 TVKDNL
+54 
-60 SKAIATTG
+60 
-68 QATMSNR
+68 
-75 PYVPN
+75 
-80 TSGALEG
+80 
-87 GVNYIN
+87 
-93 DLALQVGNSINNAGQ
+93 
-108 SVKNAY
+108 
-114 NTIANKPINL
+114 
-124 MPSRLMQPVSNA
+124 
-136 FSGVGR
+136 
-142 VASDVLPYA
+142 
-151 MGGYYNSPKD
+151 
-161 IVDATKQA
+161 
-169 YNYGVEEAKRDR
+169 EAK
-181 QEQEMNPI
+181 E
-189 NLAESL
+189 
-195 VDMYT
+195 V
-200 IGKFI
+200 
-205 PGNKATMLGRMGVAG
+205 
-220 KTGAV
+220 
-225 YGGLES
+225 
-231 LKHKGINP
+231 
-239 KENLKD
+239 
-245 AAIDAAL
+245 
-252 FATLEP
+252 
-258 LAEIGFA
+258 
-265 AAKEGVKRINPAN
+265 
-278 YQRIIESVPKKTG
+278 
-291 TGLSQRTVY
+291 
-300 EPKVKYE
+300 
-307 YKPNVKNEYGMKEA
+307 EA
-321 LNKPRIEA
+321 
-329 NKMSDSAAF
+329 
-338 ELGES
+338 
-343 SELKYGVTRPIK
+343 
-355 EAPKK
+355 
-360 TVVDYLAPNIA
+360 
-371 AKQQAKA
+371 
-378 LEKAEK
+378 
-384 AESNYEQVIEE
+384 
-395 ARKHTIKTGEQ
+395 
-406 TRVTKNDNGMYKYE
+406 
-420 VVKPEVVDVDAKI
+420 
-433 AELERKMKLVGGE
+433 
-446 KTQLGQ
+446 
-452 KYQRQIEEL
+452 
-461 RGTEQAVTPVAEE
+461 
-474 IKAEIT
+474 
-480 EATKPAEVQN
+480 
-490 VAVEKPKNV
+490 
-499 AKNTKIRLKKGDSIL
+499 
-514 ASDDFYS
+514 
-521 DGNYI
+521 
-526 VKKSKFTLEGQNQEV
+526 
-541 KDLPNAQANML
+541 
-552 WERYANNPTIELKP
+552 
-566 TNRTWEGKEL
+566 
-576 KAVEYE
+576 
-582 YTDKNGDVQTIYLPK
+582 
-597 KQSDM
+597 
-602 FKGYDLAVS
+602 
-611 EYKASN
+611 
-617 YGEKFDIVLVKDGD
+617 
-631 EVIGFA
+631 
-637 SEIGGRAKKNIIE
+637 
-650 TTNNFVDT
+650 
-658 VKQQQEKAEQL
+658 
-669 KQAKEEKAGR
+669 
-679 PVIKY
+679 
-684 SVKVDKYNNITGMY
+684 
-698 MENDVLHTDG
+698 
-708 NSAFYNKF
+708 
-716 VMPDKTGVQKVTPF
+716 
-730 GESALK
+730 
-736 TVNKMLETTANYTT
+736 
-750 KLEDIG
+750 
-756 KIAISKNPVR
+756 
-766 GQKIRVFEADIN
+766 
-778 GKKQQVFL
+778 
-786 NEKYLLDKKNLEL
+786 
-799 YANDVEPQF
+799 
-808 NAISIRRNGEQIG
+808 
-821 LVMPI
+821 
-826 RVSEYESLVDVPK
+826 
-839 MKVSNTTKPVEK
+839 KPVEK
-851 VKKVAKTTEKT
+851 VKKVAKEKQVD
-862 PKNTEKSTKSIED
+862 KKEQTKDSIQD

-886 DKSLTWDDLDEMN
+886 DKSLTWNDLDEMN

-907 TKAKIYTAPKF
+907 TKAKIYPAPKF
-918 DDLKAEGYSDFGSA
+918 DDLKSEGYSDFGSA

-952 ENEKLYVDM
+952 EYEKLYVDM

-998 YKQDDSLFYAIF
+998 YKSDDSLFEAVF

-1065 EEKTGE
+1065 DKKTGE

-1147 GRDVTAQEL
+1147 GRDVSAQEL

-1185 ALFDLSEMLNLPNKA
+1185 ALFDLAEMLNLPNKA

-1329 RAKNADELNKII
+1329 RAKNSDELNKII

-1498 AFDKLFDT
+1498 AFDNLFDT

-1513 KGVELYDINR
+1513 KGVELYSSSNKIKVDKKHTLHHLTNGVQIGQTTNTPLGKLKDIINSSPEMKQIKR
-1523 DSETIAKNI
+1523 YIRGVE
-1532 QGAKVNVDGLTGDTV
+1532 DTEV
-1547 EIASKSDVYKNPV
+1547 CLFSQEEIN
-1560 MKSLLEDLKG
+1560 ELKG
-1570 LQTSCTLQ
+1570 
-1578 GELSGKFIHNLETGE
+1578 
-1593 KRILLNP
+1593 
-1600 KNMAKTTHDHEVGH
+1600 
-1614 AIMDYFAGKDPSVNR
+1614 FAGASFDGDIIKVMPNTPIWKLAHEIR
-1629 RYLRDSQDTNNK
+1629 HARDFQ
-1641 VDVLK
+1641 
-1646 QFIKNNERVLD
+1646 
-1657 EISSIK
+1657 
-1663 KANNIN
+1663 
-1669 ADATAKDIKHLLS
+1669 KDIKTVFGKLRIFNAVIGNKMLVSTKNTPFEKLGDWWYNSS
-1682 KEQYKVYR
+1682 KLEKNAYKDEKDV
-1690 QYDKLYFNYK
+1690 
-1700 NSYVEQ
+1700 
-1706 YADSIAFGDFI
+1706 
-1717 GDPKEFIQ
+1717 KEAYGYSGNQSTGINARNRGNNK
-1725 LYDKIK
+1725 KIK
-1731 PIYDKLIQ
+1731 LN
-1739 EGKIYGTSEE
+1739 GKNTFFSIEE
-1749 FRKLVRQFKTN
+1749 TN
-1760 KRTRSIQRL
+1760 V
-1769 PEKEIRSGR
+1769 
-1778 INKESMSKGI
+1778 GI
-1788 NLDDIQRDNFKAT
+1788 DKAT
-1801 KNIEQT
+1801 SKTSRKGSEKDVRNDRDGQNKKQNEVRRGVEQT

-1825 VDKTLNSFIRMS
+1825 VDKALNSFIRMS
-1837 KNIAKDISQKTG
+1837 KNIAKDLSQKTG

-1907 YYKNYLD
+1907 YYKNYLE

-2048 EDELPMLMKSSVKV
+2048 EDELPMLMKSSVKI

-2074 ETPKT
+2074 ETPKNS
-2079 ASKFWKGYDSINGIL
+2079 SKFWKGYDSINGIL
-2094 KQSQLGFS
+2094 KQTQLGFS

-2115 NMGLKKTLESLNVKK
+2115 NMGVKKTLDSLNVKK
-2130 MYDAVKNGNY
+2130 VYDAVKNGNY
-2140 EIYEHEAEAKRAIEA
+2140 EIYEHEAEAKRAIDA

-2173 LNKIPVL
+2173 LNKIPIL
-2180 GKYISGAVGVNNK
+2180 GKYISGAVSVNNK

-2244 LGVKNSDV
+2244 LGIKNSDV
-2252 RKAGRVLLSPD
+2252 RKSGRVLLSPD

-2274 SINKA
+2274 SINNA

-2293 VAELMGVSENIGGEG
+2293 VAELMGVSENIGGDG

-2337 ADDRK
+2337 VDDRK

-2356 YSIWSNANPMD
+2356 YSIWANANPMD

-2448 WEGYGED
+2448 WDGYGED

-2461 MEAVTG
+2461 IEAVTG

-2484 MDGKHEPSAWDM
+2484 LDGKHEPSAWDM

-2548 AEKNYKADNTKKYRK
+2548 AEKNYRADNTKKYRK

>member
-1 MANYFDQ
+1 MTVDITQEELDLFTKNGISQDDIRQTINNYRSDGLSDIDIRAKF
-8 FEEIKEDNKQKSYW
+8 DNKLNSFRGQRSGYTYPNQDVKNMNPEEFKRSVDTLYDIPQVPIPQRGTLVNSDGVPMETVADVLSNTAEPSKKTFAQSHPVIASVPETVGTFGRAAKKSYYDFGTGVNDLLTLAGDKTGIKGLSDFGRSNA
-22 EQFEPIEAESKVD
+22 QFWQQRSGDVDQRINDKYQKLAGLTDASTVLPTIANAIGSQATNLLMAAGGGAGAGTLAKAAGLGKVGTGIATTAGTAVPNLAQEGQYLDKIEAFKNIYGRVPTEEELRVIQNVALGEKATNAALETISDKLLFGKLFPQGVATKGAKDVLKNVGKQAVTEAGTEGMQEGVSIGAENLLGINQGDNLARLGEAIGMGGLTGGILGGGATLASQPYDSQITAEPIEALKEVSA
-35 EFDMDFQDPN
+35 QI
-45 KVTLGDRLN
+45 L
-54 TVKDNL
+54 DNG
-60 SKAIATTG
+60 KAIYDSANQQSG
-68 QATMSNR
+68 FDALKQMSKEGAYTN
-75 PYVPN
+75 PSVEEIAPN
-80 TSGALEG
+80 TYQKQQAKKAP
-87 GVNYIN
+87 V
-93 DLALQVGNSINNAGQ
+93 
-108 SVKNAY
+108 VKNWDIEA
-114 NTIANKPINL
+114 
-124 MPSRLMQPVSNA
+124 
-136 FSGVGR
+136 
-142 VASDVLPYA
+142 LPHIT
-151 MGGYYNSPKD
+151 S
-161 IVDATKQA
+161 
-169 YNYGVEEAKRDR
+169 EEA
-181 QEQEMNPI
+181 Q
-189 NLAESL
+189 
-195 VDMYT
+195 
-200 IGKFI
+200 
-205 PGNKATMLGRMGVAG
+205 
-220 KTGAV
+220 
-225 YGGLES
+225 
-231 LKHKGINP
+231 
-239 KENLKD
+239 
-245 AAIDAAL
+245 
-252 FATLEP
+252 
-258 LAEIGFA
+258 
-265 AAKEGVKRINPAN
+265 
-278 YQRIIESVPKKTG
+278 
-291 TGLSQRTVY
+291 
-300 EPKVKYE
+300 
-307 YKPNVKNEYGMKEA
+307 NVKNWDIDA
-321 LNKPRIEA
+321 LPRVKSVEEQI
-329 NKMSDSAAF
+329 
-338 ELGES
+338 
-343 SELKYGVTRPIK
+343 
-355 EAPKK
+355 APK
-360 TVVDYLAPNIA
+360 TV
-371 AKQQAKA
+371 AKQQTKA

-384 AESNYEQVIEE
+384 AESNYEQVMEE

-406 TRVTKNDNGMYKYE
+406 TRVTKNDNGMYEYE
-420 VVKPEVVDVDAKI
+420 VVKPEVANVDAKI
-433 AELERKMKLVGGE
+433 AELERKMKIVGGE

-452 KYQRQIEEL
+452 KYKRQIEEM
-461 RGTEQAVTPVAEE
+461 RGTEQAVAPVSEE
-474 IKAEIT
+474 IKSVENVPSKTEEAIKPVETEEVVAPESVEPSEEIQVAEIEGFEKDSKST
-480 EATKPAEVQN
+480 EADENRHQKVIDLEDKAYKEFKTMYDNYINGDVKISDFGKAKEQFNKKYKKEFEKLNSDRFTSFEDLAKRENKDITETTETTNPAEVQQ
-490 VAVEKPKNV
+490 VTEAQEVGEKPK
-499 AKNTKIRLKKGDSIL
+499 
-514 ASDDFYS
+514 
-521 DGNYI
+521 
-526 VKKSKFTLEGQNQEV
+526 
-541 KDLPNAQANML
+541 
-552 WERYANNPTIELKP
+552 
-566 TNRTWEGKEL
+566 
-576 KAVEYE
+576 
-582 YTDKNGDVQTIYLPK
+582 
-597 KQSDM
+597 
-602 FKGYDLAVS
+602 
-611 EYKASN
+611 
-617 YGEKFDIVLVKDGD
+617 
-631 EVIGFA
+631 
-637 SEIGGRAKKNIIE
+637 
-650 TTNNFVDT
+650 
-658 VKQQQEKAEQL
+658 
-669 KQAKEEKAGR
+669 
-679 PVIKY
+679 
-684 SVKVDKYNNITGMY
+684 
-698 MENDVLHTDG
+698 
-708 NSAFYNKF
+708 
-716 VMPDKTGVQKVTPF
+716 
-730 GESALK
+730 
-736 TVNKMLETTANYTT
+736 
-750 KLEDIG
+750 
-756 KIAISKNPVR
+756 
-766 GQKIRVFEADIN
+766 
-778 GKKQQVFL
+778 
-786 NEKYLLDKKNLEL
+786 
-799 YANDVEPQF
+799 
-808 NAISIRRNGEQIG
+808 
-821 LVMPI
+821 
-826 RVSEYESLVDVPK
+826 
-839 MKVSNTTKPVEK
+839 
-851 VKKVAKTTEKT
+851 KT
-862 PKNTEKSTKSIED
+862 PKNTEKSTKTIED
-875 VGEFLQGNRKI
+875 SGEFLLGNRKI
-886 DKSLTWDDLDEMN
+886 DKSLTWNDLDEMN

-907 TKAKIYTAPKF
+907 TKAKIYAAPKF
-918 DDLKAEGYSDFGSA
+918 EDLKTEGYSDFGAS
-932 LIMNVYK
+932 LIINVYK

-952 ENEKLYVDM
+952 EYEKLYVDM

-998 YKQDDSLFYAIF
+998 YKSDDSLFEAVF

-1065 EEKTGE
+1065 DKKTGE

-1185 ALFDLSEMLNLPNKA
+1185 ALFDLAEMLNLPNKA

-1298 KEDLEKYAK
+1298 EEDLAKYAK

-1329 RAKNADELNKII
+1329 RAKNTDELNKII

-1376 FTNRGEFSWLT
+1376 LTNRGEFSWLT

-1513 KGVELYDINR
+1513 KGVELYSIDIPEFMKNSKVVDNGLKDIELSPIF
-1523 DSETIAKNI
+1523 DSVKKGISGAELAKI
-1532 QGAKVNVDGLTGDTV
+1532 LPKELGDIV
-1547 EIASKSDVYKNPV
+1547 MQRASKYKFTEMITKGKELGVNRWKRSV
-1560 MKSLLEDLKG
+1560 IELNLKAIG
-1570 LQTSCTLQ
+1570 NSPKKFVNTL
-1578 GELSGKFIHNLETGE
+1578 
-1593 KRILLNP
+1593 
-1600 KNMAKTTHDHEVGH
+1600 MHEVKH
-1614 AIMDYFAGKDPSVNR
+1614 A
-1629 RYLRDSQDTNNK
+1629 
-1641 VDVLK
+1641 
-1646 QFIKNNERVLD
+1646 
-1657 EISSIK
+1657 
-1663 KANNIN
+1663 
-1669 ADATAKDIKHLLS
+1669 
-1682 KEQYKVYR
+1682 EQYKLYLDIMGKPKNSWTFEERSFIAKYNICKSVNKKRNNFYNRHRDLCDRFEKNNFYSAEERNEAIAKLSKKEQDIIDQNDKNLLEYLKADFEAEARAEGIRYDKDYKTKSGYRNRTLETLSSNNGTKGKWTLGTNSRSGFASVSDTKYR
-1690 QYDKLYFNYK
+1690 Q
-1700 NSYVEQ
+1700 
-1706 YADSIAFGDFI
+1706 
-1717 GDPKEFIQ
+1717 
-1725 LYDKIK
+1725 
-1731 PIYDKLIQ
+1731 
-1739 EGKIYGTSEE
+1739 
-1749 FRKLVRQFKTN
+1749 
-1760 KRTRSIQRL
+1760 
-1769 PEKEIRSGR
+1769 
-1778 INKESMSKGI
+1778 
-1788 NLDDIQRDNFKAT
+1788 KA
-1801 KNIEQT
+1801 KQSVEQT

-1907 YYKNYLD
+1907 YYKNYLN
-1914 AKGEVDEATIE
+1914 AKGEVDEASIK

-2010 MKDAEGNPL
+2010 MKDADGKPL

-2079 ASKFWKGYDSINGIL
+2079 SSKFWKGYDSINGIL
-2094 KQSQLGFS
+2094 KQTQLGFS

-2115 NMGLKKTLESLNVKK
+2115 NMGVKKTLDSLNVKK
-2130 MYDAVKNGNY
+2130 VYDAVKNGNY
-2140 EIYEHEAEAKRAIEA
+2140 EIYEHEAEAKRAIDA

-2180 GKYISGAVGVNNK
+2180 GKYISGAVSVNNK

-2198 LHNNFKLFTFNTK
+2198 LHNNFKLFTFNAK

-2274 SINKA
+2274 SINNA

-2337 ADDRK
+2337 ADDRE

-2356 YSIWSNANPMD
+2356 YSIWANANPMD

-2372 LMPYVFIGRNSDGT
+2372 MMPYVFIGRNSDGT

-2461 MEAVTG
+2461 IEAVTG

-2484 MDGKHEPSAWDM
+2484 LDGKHEPSAWDM

>member
-22 EQFEPIEAESKVD
+22 DQFEPMEAEAEVD
-35 EFDMDFQDPN
+35 EFNMDFQDPK
-45 KVTLGDRLN
+45 KVTLG
-54 TVKDNL
+54 DNL

-93 DLALQVGNSINNAGQ
+93 DLASQVGNSINNAKQGVQ
-108 SVKNAY
+108 NAY

-124 MPSRLMQPVSNA
+124 MPSKLMQPVSNA

-142 VASDVLPYA
+142 VASDVLPYV
-151 MGGYYNSPKD
+151 MDGYYNSPKD
-161 IVDATKQA
+161 IVEATQQA

-181 QEQEMNPI
+181 QKQELNPI

-200 IGKFI
+200 IGKFM

-245 AAIDAAL
+245 AAVDAAL

-265 AAKEGVKRINPAN
+265 AAKEGAKRLNPAN
-278 YQRIIESVPKKTG
+278 YQQIIESVPKTSG
-291 TGLSQRTVY
+291 SGLSQRTVY

-329 NKMSDSAAF
+329 NKMSDSTAF
-338 ELGES
+338 ELGEA
-343 SELKYGVTRPIK
+343 SELKYGVSRPIK

-384 AESNYEQVIEE
+384 AESNYEQVMEE

-406 TRVTKNDNGMYKYE
+406 TRVTKNDNGMYEYK
-420 VVKPEVVDVDAKI
+420 VVKPENANADSKI

-452 KYQRQIEEL
+452 KYKRQIEEL
-461 RGTEQAVTPVAEE
+461 RGTEQAVAPVSEEVKPVAEE
-474 IKAEIT
+474 TVSAKLSDMLAPKQKKEQKPVKLNYVKQTRDGYALYENQKTKTMYMEKDGQFYDMKFRKVDKEFDIKTAEPKEVKPVEPT
-480 EATKPAEVQN
+480 EEIQVAETKKEDTTDIDNQSSYVRNGDLEVGKVYKLGKHYIKPKEDVNGNLYFDDNIGVWGGQQYILKTDLKNIERVEKYDKLTDKELKFLSEKEDNLPTNKATKPAATQEV
-490 VAVEKPKNV
+490 AKKPKNV
-499 AKNTKIRLKKGDSIL
+499 SKNTKIKVKKYDNIL

-526 VKKSKFTLEGQNQEV
+526 VKKSKFTLEGKNTET
-541 KDLPNAQANML
+541 KNLPNEQANML
-552 WERYANNPTIELKP
+552 WERYVNNPTIELKP

-582 YTDKNGDVQTIYLPK
+582 YTDKNGDIQKIYLPK
-597 KQSDM
+597 QNSDM

-611 EYKASN
+611 EYKASR
-617 YGEKFDIVLVKDGD
+617 YDDKFDIVLVKDGD
-631 EVIGFA
+631 EVVGFV
-637 SEIGGRAKKNIIE
+637 SELSGRAKKNIVE
-650 TTNNFVDT
+650 TPDNFVDIA
-658 VKQQQEKAEQL
+658 KQTQEKADKL

-679 PVIKY
+679 PVVKY
-684 SVKVDKYNNITGMY
+684 SVKVDKYNKANGLY

-730 GESALK
+730 DDGALK
-736 TVNKMLETTANYTT
+736 TVNKMLETTGNYTT

-839 MKVSNTTKPVEK
+839 MKVSNATSAVKPSLKPQSKKTEK
-851 VKKVAKTTEKT
+851 VDASYSLDIPKYSKDITKTKEFKKWSGDTPMVSSKEALNYPFKTGQGVTVEGYHGAKRGDRVGAEFKKERATSGPMAFFSSDKDIATSYSKGKEDTSLSDEMMDYWQWFKYRDKDGNLKPLGDAWWDLSFDERRAVAKNAPHISFDDEANNIIFDQANNRGVGNYDYALKQYRNNPLKALIDGWLEGGSLYGREDDFLKVLEKAGVNMDNIDYIDPYT
-862 PKNTEKSTKSIED
+862 DHSKVYD
-875 VGEFLQGNRKI
+875 VYISMKKPLVTNDI
-886 DKSLTWDDLDEMN
+886 PN
-899 DLVRAKNT
+899 DLVERLSAEAPNNPAKYKNYSDIWDKNT
-907 TKAKIYTAPKF
+907 KEGVEWVNELKKDLEAGENSHVWTSIPDWVTEEIKKQGYDGIIDIGGKGGGEIHKVYIPFEPTQIKSVNNRGTFDVTDPNIYHSIDIPDFMKNSKVV
-918 DDLKAEGYSDFGSA
+918 DNGLKDIELEPIF
-932 LIMNVYK
+932 N
-939 KINAKPA
+939 
-946 AGYTGK
+946 
-952 ENEKLYVDM
+952 
-961 VNDTMKTVKDYI
+961 
-973 KNNPEKF
+973 
-980 TDEVLAERTGS
+980 S
-991 INPYSYH
+991 I
-998 YKQDDSLFYAIF
+998 
-1010 PDKENKKGYYFFR
+1010 KKGI
-1023 HYPEYNRKS
+1023 S
-1032 LIVGGSKFNDSLR
+1032 
-1045 IDYHTLKDVS
+1045 
-1055 KIIEESKALK
+1055 
-1065 EEKTGE
+1065 
-1071 KVKKQEWEK
+1071 
-1080 TFTVLEPSR
+1080 
-1089 WDNRY
+1089 
-1094 AVAFKK
+1094 
-1100 GKQIIAKFNSKA
+1100 
-1112 EAELVAQRAYEKLK
+1112 
-1126 QQKENEKSLDSTRK
+1126 
-1140 HIERRKD
+1140 
-1147 GRDVTAQEL
+1147 
-1156 KDEFGF
+1156 
-1162 RGVNFGNWVNQKE
+1162 
-1175 RQSFTNNTYD
+1175 
-1185 ALFDLSEMLNLPNKA
+1185 
-1200 LSLNGELGIA
+1200 
-1210 FGAQGHGGKAAAH
+1210 GA
-1223 YIPAF
+1223 
-1228 KEINLT
+1228 
-1234 KEHGAGSLAHEWWH
+1234 
-1248 AVDNYFGNKA
+1248 
-1258 SNKEFSESWGISL
+1258 
-1271 KQKGEVR
+1271 
-1278 EEVFN
+1278 
-1283 ALKDLHDQIKTSPLT
+1283 
-1298 KEDLEKYAK
+1298 
-1307 YHTDRINGNIN
+1307 
-1318 RYAEHIKNSYR
+1318 
-1329 RAKNADELNKII
+1329 
-1341 DDLANNREKYKDY
+1341 
-1354 SIEQMNEFERKFF
+1354 
-1367 KLLPENRDT
+1367 
-1376 FTNRGEFSWLT
+1376 
-1387 GEIRRLARVEELA
+1387 ELA
-1400 KGTAKKSEYLKSAEK
+1400 KILPKELGDIVMQRASKYKFTEMITKGKELGVNHWKRASIELNLKAIGNSPKKFVNTLMHEVKHAEQYKLYLDIMGKPKNSWTFEERSFIAKYNICKSVNKKRNNFYNRHRDLCDRFEKNNFYSAEERNEAIAKLSKKDQDIIDQNDKNLLEYLKADFEAEARAEGIRY
-1415 LDKQEGTK
+1415 DKDYKTKSGYRNRTLETLSSNNGTK
-1423 YWSEDTELGAR
+1423 GKWTLGTNSRSGFASVSDTGYRQKA
-1434 AFSVWL
+1434 
-1440 LDKMEKQSILNRFLV
+1440 KQSV
-1455 RQEHSAMT
+1455 
-1463 IDEAT
+1463 
-1468 FKKLLE
+1468 
-1474 GKEDSL
+1474 
-1480 DYIHKTPIVTEEK
+1480 
-1493 ARIFK
+1493 
-1498 AFDKLFDT
+1498 
-1506 IKTRETE
+1506 
-1513 KGVELYDINR
+1513 
-1523 DSETIAKNI
+1523 
-1532 QGAKVNVDGLTGDTV
+1532 
-1547 EIASKSDVYKNPV
+1547 
-1560 MKSLLEDLKG
+1560 
-1570 LQTSCTLQ
+1570 
-1578 GELSGKFIHNLETGE
+1578 
-1593 KRILLNP
+1593 
-1600 KNMAKTTHDHEVGH
+1600 
-1614 AIMDYFAGKDPSVNR
+1614 
-1629 RYLRDSQDTNNK
+1629 
-1641 VDVLK
+1641 
-1646 QFIKNNERVLD
+1646 
-1657 EISSIK
+1657 
-1663 KANNIN
+1663 
-1669 ADATAKDIKHLLS
+1669 
-1682 KEQYKVYR
+1682 
-1690 QYDKLYFNYK
+1690 
-1700 NSYVEQ
+1700 
-1706 YADSIAFGDFI
+1706 
-1717 GDPKEFIQ
+1717 
-1725 LYDKIK
+1725 
-1731 PIYDKLIQ
+1731 
-1739 EGKIYGTSEE
+1739 
-1749 FRKLVRQFKTN
+1749 
-1760 KRTRSIQRL
+1760 
-1769 PEKEIRSGR
+1769 
-1778 INKESMSKGI
+1778 
-1788 NLDDIQRDNFKAT
+1788 
-1801 KNIEQT
+1801 EQT

-1825 VDKTLNSFIRMS
+1825 VDKALNSFIRMS
-1837 KNIAKDISQKTG
+1837 KNIAKDLSQKTG

-1950 RFAKQR
+1950 KFAKQR

-2010 MKDAEGNPL
+2010 MKDAEGKSL

-2079 ASKFWKGYDSINGIL
+2079 SSKFWKGYDSINGIL
-2094 KQSQLGFS
+2094 KQTQLGFS

-2115 NMGLKKTLESLNVKK
+2115 NMGVKKTLDSLNVKK
-2130 MYDAVKNGNY
+2130 VYDAVKNGNY
-2140 EIYEHEAEAKRAIEA
+2140 EIYEHEAEAKRAIDA

-2180 GKYISGAVGVNNK
+2180 GKYISGAVSVNNK

-2198 LHNNFKLFTFNTK
+2198 LHNNFKLFTFNAK

-2274 SINKA
+2274 SINNT
-2279 KLDKV
+2279 KLDKI

-2325 TIFYNAM
+2325 TIFYNVI

-2337 ADDRK
+2337 ADDRE

-2356 YSIWSNANPMD
+2356 YSIWANANPMD

-2372 LMPYVFIGRNSDGT
+2372 MMPYVFIGRNSDGT

-2461 MEAVTG
+2461 IEAVTG

-2484 MDGKHEPSAWDM
+2484 IDGKHEPSAWDM

>member
-22 EQFEPIEAESKVD
+22 EQFEPIEAEAKAD
-35 EFDMDFQDPN
+35 EFDMDFEDPN

-54 TVKDNL
+54 AVKDNL

-93 DLALQVGNSINNAGQ
+93 DLATQAGQ
-108 SVKNAY
+108 NVQNAY

-124 MPSRLMQPVSNA
+124 MPSKLLQPVTNTL
-136 FSGVGR
+136 SGVGR
-142 VASDVLPYA
+142 VASNVLPDA
-151 MGGYYNSPKD
+151 MSGYYNSLKD
-161 IVDATKQA
+161 IVEATKQA
-169 YNYGVEEAKRDR
+169 YNYGVEEAKRER
-181 QEQEMNPI
+181 QQQELNPI

-195 VDMYT
+195 IDMYT
-200 IGKFI
+200 IGKFM

-245 AAIDAAL
+245 AAVDAAL

-258 LAEIGFA
+258 LAEIGMA
-265 AAKEGVKRINPAN
+265 AAKEGAKRLNPAN
-278 YQRIIESVPKKTG
+278 YQQIIESVPKTSG
-291 TGLSQRTVY
+291 TGMSQRTVY

-329 NKMSDSAAF
+329 NKMSDSTAF
-338 ELGES
+338 ELGEA
-343 SELKYGVTRPIK
+343 SEMKYGVTRPVK

-384 AESNYEQVIEE
+384 TEE
-395 ARKHTIKTGEQ
+395 ARNSVVENLAPNTANK
-406 TRVTKNDNGMYKYE
+406 E
-420 VVKPEVVDVDAKI
+420 VANVDAKI
-433 AELERKMKLVGGE
+433 AELERKFKLVGGE
-446 KTQLGQ
+446 KTLLGQ
-452 KYQRQIEEL
+452 KYKRQIEEL
-461 RGTEQAVTPVAEE
+461 RGTEQAVAPVVEEVKPVEPVENIPSKTEEAPKAVETEEVVAPKTETVEPAEE
-474 IKAEIT
+474 IQVAET
-480 EATKPAEVQN
+480 SEATKPAEAQE
-490 VAVEKPKNV
+490 VAKKPKNV
-499 AKNTKIRLKKGDSIL
+499 TKNTKIRVKKGDYIL
-514 ASDDFYS
+514 ASDEFYS

-541 KDLPNAQANML
+541 KDLRNEQANML

-566 TNRTWEGKEL
+566 TNRTWEGKQL

-582 YTDKNGDVQTIYLPK
+582 YTDKNGDIQKIYLPK
-597 KQSDM
+597 QNSDM

-611 EYKASN
+611 EYKASR
-617 YGEKFDIVLVKDGD
+617 YDDKFDIVLVKDGD
-631 EVIGFA
+631 EVVGFV
-637 SEIGGRAKKNIIE
+637 SELSGRAKKNIVE
-650 TTNNFVDT
+650 TPDNFVDT
-658 VKQQQEKAEQL
+658 VKQKQEKADKL

-684 SVKVDKYNNITGMY
+684 SVKIDKNGLTSTGLY

-708 NSAFYNKF
+708 NSAFYNEF
-716 VMPDKTGVQKVTPF
+716 VMPDKTGVQKVTPLTD
-730 GESALK
+730 GALK

-756 KIAISKNPVR
+756 KLAITKNPKK

-778 GKKQQVFL
+778 GKKERVYL

-821 LVMPI
+821 LVMPM

-839 MKVSNTTKPVEK
+839 MKVSNTT
-851 VKKVAKTTEKT
+851 
-862 PKNTEKSTKSIED
+862 
-875 VGEFLQGNRKI
+875 
-886 DKSLTWDDLDEMN
+886 
-899 DLVRAKNT
+899 
-907 TKAKIYTAPKF
+907 
-918 DDLKAEGYSDFGSA
+918 SA
-932 LIMNVYK
+932 
-939 KINAKPA
+939 AKP
-946 AGYTGK
+946 
-952 ENEKLYVDM
+952 
-961 VNDTMKTVKDYI
+961 
-973 KNNPEKF
+973 
-980 TDEVLAERTGS
+980 S
-991 INPYSYH
+991 
-998 YKQDDSLFYAIF
+998 
-1010 PDKENKKGYYFFR
+1010 
-1023 HYPEYNRKS
+1023 
-1032 LIVGGSKFNDSLR
+1032 
-1045 IDYHTLKDVS
+1045 
-1055 KIIEESKALK
+1055 
-1065 EEKTGE
+1065 
-1071 KVKKQEWEK
+1071 
-1080 TFTVLEPSR
+1080 
-1089 WDNRY
+1089 
-1094 AVAFKK
+1094 
-1100 GKQIIAKFNSKA
+1100 
-1112 EAELVAQRAYEKLK
+1112 LK
-1126 QQKENEKSLDSTRK
+1126 QQSKKTEKVDASYSLDIPENSKDITKTKEFKKWSGDTPMVSSEEALNYPFKTGQGVTVKGYHGTKRADRIGSVFRADRATSGPMAFFSSNREVSEGYARNKADTSIAYEDTSYENYYKYNLNGQKIKLSEVWNKLTPEQRNSISKKAGHITYDENGENIIYDENYNNGSGNYQQYLKERK
-1140 HIERRKD
+1140 NNALYALIDEWLNSGNLYNEEERFAEVLKLAGLKETEFEYD
-1147 GRDVTAQEL
+1147 NPYAENPDVYDVYLSFKNPLVTNDIPKQVINKLNKVAQE
-1156 KDEFGF
+1156 
-1162 RGVNFGNWVNQKE
+1162 Q
-1175 RQSFTNNTYD
+1175 
-1185 ALFDLSEMLNLPNKA
+1185 P
-1200 LSLNGELGIA
+1200 
-1210 FGAQGHGGKAAAH
+1210 
-1223 YIPAF
+1223 IP
-1228 KEINLT
+1228 K
-1234 KEHGAGSLAHEWWH
+1234 
-1248 AVDNYFGNKA
+1248 
-1258 SNKEFSESWGISL
+1258 ESWGADFWD
-1271 KQKGEVR
+1271 KNTRNPVEW
-1278 EEVFN
+1278 
-1283 ALKDLHDQIKTSPLT
+1283 
-1298 KEDLEKYAK
+1298 AK
-1307 YHTDRINGNIN
+1307 KLQ
-1318 RYAEHIKNSYR
+1318 E
-1329 RAKNADELNKII
+1329 
-1341 DDLANNREKYKDY
+1341 DY
-1354 SIEQMNEFERKFF
+1354 SNNE
-1367 KLLPENRDT
+1367 N
-1376 FTNRGEFSWLT
+1376 SM
-1387 GEIRRLARVEELA
+1387 
-1400 KGTAKKSEYLKSAEK
+1400 
-1415 LDKQEGTK
+1415 
-1423 YWSEDTELGAR
+1423 
-1434 AFSVWL
+1434 VWT
-1440 LDKMEKQSILNRFLV
+1440 SIP
-1455 RQEHSAMT
+1455 
-1463 IDEAT
+1463 DW
-1468 FKKLLE
+1468 
-1474 GKEDSL
+1474 
-1480 DYIHKTPIVTEEK
+1480 VT
-1493 ARIFK
+1493 
-1498 AFDKLFDT
+1498 
-1506 IKTRETE
+1506 
-1513 KGVELYDINR
+1513 
-1523 DSETIAKNI
+1523 
-1532 QGAKVNVDGLTGDTV
+1532 
-1547 EIASKSDVYKNPV
+1547 
-1560 MKSLLEDLKG
+1560 
-1570 LQTSCTLQ
+1570 
-1578 GELSGKFIHNLETGE
+1578 
-1593 KRILLNP
+1593 
-1600 KNMAKTTHDHEVGH
+1600 
-1614 AIMDYFAGKDPSVNR
+1614 
-1629 RYLRDSQDTNNK
+1629 
-1641 VDVLK
+1641 DVLK
-1646 QFIKNNERVLD
+1646 EFGYDGIIDVGGKSGGLIHKVYIPFEPTQIKSVNNRGTFNPEDPNIYKFLDVPNFMKEVRSNGYKDIDIQPINDVIAKGCTQEELLKVLP
-1657 EISSIK
+1657 SSLHKGFDNINGYK
-1663 KANNIN
+1663 FYNLKAN
-1669 ADATAKDIKHLLS
+1669 
-1682 KEQYKVYR
+1682 
-1690 QYDKLYFNYK
+1690 K
-1700 NSYVEQ
+1700 NSSTKGIQ
-1706 YADSIAFGDFI
+1706 YG
-1717 GDPKEFIQ
+1717 GN
-1725 LYDKIK
+1725 IK
-1731 PIYDKLIQ
+1731 
-1739 EGKIYGTSEE
+1739 
-1749 FRKLVRQFKTN
+1749 
-1760 KRTRSIQRL
+1760 
-1769 PEKEIRSGR
+1769 R
-1778 INKESMSKGI
+1778 IGI
-1788 NLDDIQRDNFKAT
+1788 NLDKVGNNPQKLIDTIMHEVEHADQEAYYNYLKGQQAKGIHLTQDEIAYMREYRKSDKLNHVIQQYLRKNKKDINNIINPFLKKYQHLTREKLLNKIKSIQSSIKRDMIVKHLKYIDKYRDLFREVGARKQAAKYAEEFIDEERNVRRGIAKSNRFIFGTSTNRNIGAKVRSGLERGNLSIEEPTKGRKA
-1801 KNIEQT
+1801 KQSVEQT

-1813 DWHGGIGKDRYD
+1813 EWHGGIGKDRYD

-1837 KNIAKDISQKTG
+1837 KNIAKDVSQKTG

-2010 MKDAEGNPL
+2010 MKDADKNPL

-2026 PADWIEVS
+2026 PADWVEVS

-2079 ASKFWKGYDSINGIL
+2079 SSKFWKGYDSINGIL
-2094 KQSQLGFS
+2094 KQTQLGFS

-2115 NMGLKKTLESLNVKK
+2115 NMGVKKTLDSLNVKK
-2130 MYDAVKNGNY
+2130 VYDAVKNGNY
-2140 EIYEHEAEAKRAIEA
+2140 EIYEHEAEAKRAIDA

-2173 LNKIPVL
+2173 LKKIPVL
-2180 GKYISGAVGVNNK
+2180 GKYISGAVSVNNK

-2198 LHNNFKLFTFNTK
+2198 LHNNFKLFTFNAK

-2274 SINKA
+2274 SINNA

-2337 ADDRK
+2337 ADDRE

-2356 YSIWSNANPMD
+2356 YSIWANANPMD

-2372 LMPYVFIGRNSDGT
+2372 MMPYVFIGRNSDGT

-2461 MEAVTG
+2461 LEAVTG

-2484 MDGKHEPSAWDM
+2484 LDGKHEPSAWDM
-2496 FAQTSVGS
+2496 FAQTSAGS

>member
-8 FEEIKEDNKQKSYW
+8 FEEINEDNKQKSYW
-22 EQFEPIEAESKVD
+22 EQFEPIEAEAEVD
-35 EFDMDFQDPN
+35 EFNMDFPEPQ
-45 KVTLGDRLN
+45 KVTLGDRFN
-54 TVKDNL
+54 AVKDNL
-60 SKAIATTG
+60 SKAIDTTG

-80 TSGALEG
+80 TSGVLEG

-93 DLALQVGNSINNAGQ
+93 NLASQVGNSINNAGQ

-142 VASDVLPYA
+142 VASDVLPFA

-161 IVDATKQA
+161 IVEATQQA

-181 QEQEMNPI
+181 QQQEMNPI

-200 IGKFI
+200 IGKFM

-231 LKHKGINP
+231 LKNKGINP
-239 KENLKD
+239 KENLKN

-265 AAKEGVKRINPAN
+265 AAKEGAKRINPAN
-278 YQRIIESVPKKTG
+278 YQRIIESVPKTSG

-329 NKMSDSAAF
+329 NKMSDNTSF
-338 ELGES
+338 ELGEAS
-343 SELKYGVTRPIK
+343 DLKYGVSRPIK

-384 AESNYEQVIEE
+384 TED
-395 ARKHTIKTGEQ
+395 AR
-406 TRVTKNDNGMYKYE
+406 NS
-420 VVKPEVVDVDAKI
+420 VVENIAPNTANKVVVDDAKI

-452 KYQRQIEEL
+452 KYKRQIEEL
-461 RGTEQAVTPVAEE
+461 RGTEQAVAPVAEE
-474 IKAEIT
+474 IKPVEPVENIPSKTEKASERVKTEEVVAPKTETVETAEEIQVAET
-480 EATKPAEVQN
+480 DNESQLSKILDKKQNGSIYQGKTWREIFEIRSNPETSKSWWIEKVNKSSDSLLGDDEFSHYQLRSEEGYKTKIPSELNDYIEKNFNTDEKYIFNSKSEQSTKPSTQEV
-490 VAVEKPKNV
+490 AEKP
-499 AKNTKIRLKKGDSIL
+499 
-514 ASDDFYS
+514 
-521 DGNYI
+521 
-526 VKKSKFTLEGQNQEV
+526 VKKNS
-541 KDLPNAQANML
+541 
-552 WERYANNPTIELKP
+552 
-566 TNRTWEGKEL
+566 
-576 KAVEYE
+576 
-582 YTDKNGDVQTIYLPK
+582 
-597 KQSDM
+597 
-602 FKGYDLAVS
+602 
-611 EYKASN
+611 
-617 YGEKFDIVLVKDGD
+617 
-631 EVIGFA
+631 
-637 SEIGGRAKKNIIE
+637 
-650 TTNNFVDT
+650 
-658 VKQQQEKAEQL
+658 
-669 KQAKEEKAGR
+669 
-679 PVIKY
+679 IKY
-684 SVKVDKYNNITGMY
+684 SVKIDKKGNKNGFYGYSETY
-698 MENDVLHTDG
+698 HTDG
-708 NSAFYNKF
+708 NAIYKF
-716 VMPDKTGVQKVTPF
+716 DDVDADVKRVDVNGAVTVP
-730 GESALK
+730 EKNMEALWSK
-736 TVNKMLETTANYTT
+736 AEQNAN
-750 KLEDIG
+750 KLEDLG
-756 KIAISKNPVR
+756 KYFVDREKRKVR
-766 GQKIRVFEADIN
+766 LFKMNYENGEPYVFIDS
-778 GKKQQVFL
+778 
-786 NEKYLLDKKNLEL
+786 KYLLNQKGLEVFAETPIL
-799 YANDVEPQF
+799 PMSVRKE
-808 NAISIRRNGEQIG
+808 GKQIG
-821 LVMPI
+821 VVAPI
-826 RVSEYESLVDVPK
+826 IIKSLDGVTLIDTPK
-839 MKVSNTTKPVEK
+839 MIEEATAVEKPIEKPKKTTKK
-851 VKKVAKTTEKT
+851 D
-862 PKNTEKSTKSIED
+862 EKSTKNIED
-875 VGEFLQGNRKI
+875 SGEFLMGNKKV
-886 DKSLTWDDLDEMN
+886 DKNGLTWEDLEGMN
-899 DLVRAKNT
+899 KLLREKNT
-907 TKAKIYTAPKF
+907 TKAKVYPKPSM
-918 DDLKAEGYSDFGSA
+918 DDLKAEGYTEFQSA
-932 LIMNVYK
+932 LIQNIYN

-946 AGYTGK
+946 AGYEG
-952 ENEKLYVDM
+952 EVNQKLYVDT
-961 VNDTMKTVKDYI
+961 VNDVMNTVKKYI
-973 KNNPEKF
+973 KEHSDEF
-980 TDEVLAERTGS
+980 TPSLVTEAAKAYRS
-991 INPYSYH
+991 WSYK
-998 YKQDDSLFYAIF
+998 YNKSLFDAVF
-1010 PDKENKKGYYFFR
+1010 PDTENKVGQYGSVFR
-1023 HYPEYNRKS
+1023 QYPEYNRKA
-1032 LIVGGSKFNDSLR
+1032 IIIGGNKFIGALQLDTR
-1045 IDYHTLKDVS
+1045 TLKDVMTTLEDS
-1055 KIIEESKALK
+1055 KLVKEKGGKAKL
-1065 EEKTGE
+1065 EG
-1071 KVKKQEWEK
+1071 WEK
-1080 TFTVLEPSR
+1080 QFTILEPSR
-1089 WDNRY
+1089 WNNEYR
-1094 AVAFKK
+1094 VGIKK
-1100 GKQIIAKFNSKA
+1100 GRSKNNILDKKFNTKEEA
-1112 EAELVAQRAYEKLK
+1112 EAYAKKMYEVYQEHKK
-1126 QQKENEKSLDSTRK
+1126 RDIDIRGTRNAV
-1140 HIERRKD
+1140 ERRENNK
-1147 GRDVTAQEL
+1147 DVTS
-1156 KDEFGF
+1156 DEVREAFGF
-1162 RGVNFGNWVNQKE
+1162 KGVNFGNWVKQSE
-1175 RQSFTNNTYD
+1175 RQDFLNIAYD
-1185 ALFDLSEMLNLPNKA
+1185 SLLDLAEIINVPAKA
-1200 LSLNGELGIA
+1200 ISLNGNLGLA
-1210 FGAQGHGGKAAAH
+1210 FGAQGHGGRAAAH
-1223 YIPAF
+1223 YLPAY

-1234 KEHGAGSLAHEWWH
+1234 RMSGSGSLAHEWWH
-1248 AVDNYFGNKA
+1248 AVDNYFADMAHNENYSGKFA
-1258 SNKEFSESWGISL
+1258 LELKESGKL
-1271 KQKGEVR
+1271 R
-1278 EEVFN
+1278 PEVFEAFDN
-1283 ALKDLHDQIKTSPLT
+1283 LSKQIKTAPFTEEELQKRKDAIVARCERNIKYYADTVKNTFKNVNGVDEFVDKLVKNKDKYIKMSDEDMHNLVWKDFAKLIPERRQTIENMSKLT
-1298 KEDLEKYAK
+1298 
-1307 YHTDRINGNIN
+1307 
-1318 RYAEHIKNSYR
+1318 
-1329 RAKNADELNKII
+1329 
-1341 DDLANNREKYKDY
+1341 
-1354 SIEQMNEFERKFF
+1354 
-1367 KLLPENRDT
+1367 
-1376 FTNRGEFSWLT
+1376 WLT
-1387 GEIRRLARVEELA
+1387 GEIQRIGKAEEIAMKTPQKSKYLQAAERLNSIDT
-1400 KGTAKKSEYLKSAEK
+1400 GM
-1415 LDKQEGTK
+1415 GGG
-1423 YWSEDTELGAR
+1423 YWTEDTELGAR
-1434 AFSVWL
+1434 AFASYI
-1440 LDKMEKQSILNRFLV
+1440 LDKLEKQSVKNEFLTRKDGGILDLEAWSKSGESV
-1455 RQEHSAMT
+1455 ESAIVPT
-1463 IDEAT
+1463 YPA
-1468 FKKLLE
+1468 
-1474 GKEDSL
+1474 DSA
-1480 DYIHKTPIVTEEK
+1480 ERE
-1493 ARIFK
+1493 RIFS
-1498 AFDKLFDT
+1498 AFDKLFET

-1532 QGAKVNVDGLTGDTV
+1532 QGAKVNIDGLTGDTV
-1547 EIASKSDVYKNPV
+1547 EIASKSEVYKNPV

-1629 RYLRDSQDTNNK
+1629 RYLRDSQDTFNK

-1646 QFIKNNERVLD
+1646 QFIENNERVLG

-1788 NLDDIQRDNFKAT
+1788 NLDDIQRDNFKTT
-1801 KNIEQT
+1801 KSIEQT

-1858 EMLPFLRERTNI
+1858 EILPFLRERTNI

-1907 YYKNYLD
+1907 YYKNYKD
-1914 AKGEVDEATIE
+1914 AKGIFDDATIE
-1925 NHISHIWD
+1925 NYITHKWD
-1933 LDDKKQ
+1933 IKDDKQKG
-1939 ALLTNYITTKS
+1939 LLTNYISTQSKY
-1950 RFAKQR
+1950 AKQR
-1956 TIETLAKGINGIEI
+1956 TVESYSEGINKFGL
-1970 DGKIVEFKPKTL
+1970 KPKTL
-1982 DYAEILKSSSDNLIK
+1982 DYAELLKLSSDNLIK
-1997 ATYDMQLAETIKG
+1997 TTHDSLLAEAIKG
-2010 MKDAEGNPL
+2010 MKDAEGNLL

-2079 ASKFWKGYDSINGIL
+2079 SSKFWRVYDSINSIV
-2094 KQSQLGFS
+2094 KQTQLGLS
-2102 GFHGYALSESALA
+2102 GFHGYALSESAIA

-2130 MYDAVKNGNY
+2130 IYDAVKNGNY
-2140 EIYEHEAEAKRAIEA
+2140 EIYEHEAEAKRAIDA

-2173 LNKIPVL
+2173 LKKFPKI
-2180 GKYISGAVGVNNK
+2180 GKYFSGAVSVNNK

-2198 LHNNFKLFTFNTK
+2198 LHNNFKLFTFNAK

-2237 GGQSWEL
+2237 GGQSWGL
-2244 LGVKNSDV
+2244 LGIKNSDV

-2274 SINKA
+2274 SINNA

-2284 FNDTKAWKR
+2284 FNDTKTWKR

-2325 TIFYNAM
+2325 TVFYNIM

-2356 YSIWSNANPMD
+2356 YSIWANANPMD

-2372 LMPYVFIGRNSDGT
+2372 MMPYVFIGRNSDGT

-2428 SPADIVK
+2428 TPADVVK

-2440 EAYLNQNI
+2440 EAYLNQKI
-2448 WEGYGED
+2448 WDGYGED

-2461 MEAVTG
+2461 AEFWTG
-2467 RLKVAAKGAA
+2467 RISVALEGAA
-2477 PFMLSKY
+2477 PFAVNKFF
-2484 MDGKHEPSAWDM
+2484 DKKHERSAWDM

-2512 AKEAFEAG
+2512 AKKAFEAG

-2548 AEKNYKADNTKKYRK
+2548 AEKNYRADNTKKYRK